1 MDKKQSLAFLLS
13 AMMVATPFSAFA
25 AEDGTAPADA
35 DASAKAATEQSVENN
50 QAKGEDSVQ
59 EDAQLDENELPIVPI
74 EPGEGTGEEKKD
86 ETPASNAWEATDF
99 TYGEWVIDSNAMLCP
114 SNDTEAYLK
123 TTIWVV
129 TGLSDSGKAKL
140 ENNKDLVIP
149 AKDPDGKKVQ
159 GVGKDAFKKMGLTSV
174 QFPENVKTANDTN
187 WDSNVKERG
196 DFFIGNLAFQSNDLK
211 EVTLPEGVF
220 YVAPNGFSKNPNLK
234 EVTFP
239 STIKLIGNSAFAA
252 CAIDT
257 LNFPETT
264 DFPLAIDNIAFFTNK
279 IKSVW
284 LPDKTEKVTNMAFR
298 NNTGVENGIVHLY
311 IPKTKGSYV
320 DNNAYQK
327 PFVGDAIPTEAW
339 AEKPWCTAHF
349 TFDGTT
355 ITGLSESG
363 KIKIQ
368 NDTNLVLPDQTEAG
382 EDVTAIGN
390 GTYGVGT
397 FGYTTADGTVYAP
410 DSVKLPAKLESI
422 GNFAFSAVVDTKTS
436 EVKHGVKAV
445 EFPETLKT
453 IGNTAFQNAPLTEV
467 SIPDSVT
474 SVGSGA
480 FTNTEQA
487 TTHIEKVKLSKGM
500 TTIPNSM
507 FTNQKIKNVEIPE
520 GIKSIGS
527 RAFAGNYVETLKI
540 SGTVEEIDD
549 YAFWNNQMK
558 ELEIPGNVKIIGKY
572 AFQRTQEYIKAT
584 INKVVLHEGLE
595 SIGKKAF
602 YQTLTSE
609 CKSIDLP
616 TTVNVLDAA
625 AFEGNAKVTL
635 TSLVEDQV
643 NATGDYTKVAA
654 AGAGHEIVLVHKV
667 TFDAGEGKADAE
679 TARADKDGKLAELPT
694 AARDGYIFK
703 GWFTAAE
710 GGDAVTADTVFDKDT
725 TVFAHWKAYSVV
737 TFDAGEGKSDAETAR
752 ADKDGKLAEL
762 PTAARDGYT
771 FEGWFTAAEGGEAVT
786 ADTVFDKDTTV
797 FAHWKAYSVVTFDA
811 GEGKS
816 DAETARAD
824 KDGKLAELPNAA
836 RDGYIFEGWFT
847 AAEGGDAVTADTVFD
862 KDTTV
867 FAHWKKN
874 IVSATPS
881 VKLSTSTYTY
891 NGKVKTP
898 GVKVSV
904 NGTVLTKDNYSVSY
918 GKGRKNVGKYTVKV
932 TLKNDYAGS
941 KTVSFKI
948 NPPKSAV
955 KKLKKGKKSFT
966 VYVKKQSKQTSGYQV
981 QYSTSKKFKSPKAK
995 NLTSYKKTTLKVK
1008 KLKKHKKYYVRVR
1021 TYKKVGKTKYYS
1033 GWSSAKSVKTK

>member
-1 MDKKQSLAFLLS
+1 MNHERRITMDKKQSLAFLLS

-50 QAKGEDSVQ
+50 QAKGKASVQ
-59 EDAQLDENELPIVPI
+59 EDAQLDENELPIVP
-74 EPGEGTGEEKKD
+74 GEGTGEEKKD
-86 ETPASNAWEATDF
+86 EPPASNAWEATDF
-99 TYGEWVIDSNAMLCP
+99 TYGEWVIGGTDKICP

-123 TTIWVV
+123 TTVWVV

-159 GVGKDAFKKMGLTSV
+159 GVGKEAFKKMGLTSV

-187 WDSNVKERG
+187 WDSSVKERG
-196 DFFIGNLAFQSNDLK
+196 DFFIGNLAFQGNNLK

-220 YVAPNGFSKNPNLK
+220 YVATNGFSRNPNLK

-252 CAIDT
+252 CAIEK
-257 LNFPETT
+257 LNFSENT
-264 DFPLAIDNIAFFTNK
+264 DFPLAIDNIAFFNNK

-298 NNTGVENGIVHLY
+298 SNTGVENGIVHLY
-311 IPKTKGSYV
+311 IPKTKGNYV

-327 PFVGDAIPTEAW
+327 PFVGDAIPAEAW
-339 AEKPWCTAHF
+339 AEKPWGTAHF

-368 NDTNLVLPDQTEAG
+368 NDTNLVLPDQNAAG
-382 EDVTAIGN
+382 EDVTAIGD
-390 GTYGVGT
+390 GTNGVGT
-397 FGYTTADGTVYAP
+397 FGYKAADGTVYAP

-445 EFPETLKT
+445 VFPETLKT

-467 SIPDSVT
+467 SLPDSVT

-480 FTNTEQA
+480 FTNTEKA

-500 TTIPNSM
+500 TAIPAGM
-507 FTNQKIKNVEIPE
+507 FTNQKVKNVEIPE
-520 GIKSIGS
+520 GIKTIGK
-527 RAFAGNYVETLKI
+527 RAFAGNRVETLKL
-540 SGTVEEIDD
+540 SGTVEKIDE
-549 YAFWNNQMK
+549 YAFWNNQIK
-558 ELEIPGNVKIIGKY
+558 ELEIPGNVKTIGRY
-572 AFQRTQEYIKAT
+572 AFQRTQDSIKAS

-595 SIGKKAF
+595 SIGKQAF

-616 TTVNVLDAA
+616 TTVKVLDAA

-635 TSLVEDQV
+635 ISLVEDQV
-643 NATGDYTKVAA
+643 NAKGDYTKVVAKGTA
-654 AGAGHEIVLVHKV
+654 HEIVLVHKV

-679 TARADKDGKLAELPT
+679 TARTDKDGKLAELP
-694 AARDGYIFK
+694 G
-703 GWFTAAE
+703 
-710 GGDAVTADTVFDKDT
+710 
-725 TVFAHWKAYSVV
+725 
-737 TFDAGEGKSDAETAR
+737 
-752 ADKDGKLAEL
+752 
-762 PTAARDGYT
+762 AARDGYT
-771 FEGWFTAAEGGEAVT
+771 
-786 ADTVFDKDTTV
+786 
-797 FAHWKAYSVVTFDA
+797 
-811 GEGKS
+811 
-816 DAETARAD
+816 
-824 KDGKLAELPNAA
+824 
-836 RDGYIFEGWFT
+836 FEGWFT

-874 IVSATPS
+874 VVSATPS
-881 VKLSTSTYTY
+881 VKLSTSAYTY

-981 QYSTSKKFKSPKAK
+981 QYSTSKKFKSPKTK
-995 NLTSYKKTTLKVK
+995 SLTSYKKTSLKVK

-1021 TYKKVGKTKYYS
+1021 TYKKVGKAKYYS
-1033 GWSSAKSVKTK
+1033 SWSSAKSVKTK

>member
-25 AEDGTAPADA
+25 AEDGGAPADA
-35 DASAKAATEQSVENN
+35 DVSAKAATEQSVENN
-50 QAKGEDSVQ
+50 QAKGKASVQ
-59 EDAQLDENELPIVPI
+59 EDAQLDENELPIV
-74 EPGEGTGEEKKD
+74 PGEGTGEEKKD

-99 TYGEWVIDSNAMLCP
+99 TYGAWEIGKNDMLCP

-123 TTIWVV
+123 ATIWVV

-159 GVGKDAFKKMGLTSV
+159 GVGKEAFKKMGLTSV

-187 WDSNVKERG
+187 WDSNVKDRG
-196 DFFIGNLAFQSNDLK
+196 DFFIGNLAFQSNNLK

-220 YVAPNGFSKNPNLK
+220 YVATNGFSRNPNLK

-264 DFPLAIDNIAFFTNK
+264 DFPLAIDNIAFFKNK

-298 NNTGVENGIVHLY
+298 DNTGVENGIVHLY
-311 IPKTKGSYV
+311 IPKTKGNFV
-320 DNNAYQK
+320 DNNSYQK
-327 PFVGDAIPTEAW
+327 PFVGDAIPAEAW
-339 AEKPWCTAHF
+339 AEKPWGTAHF

-368 NDTNLVLPDQTEAG
+368 NDTNLVLPDQTATG

-390 GTYGVGT
+390 GTNGVGT
-397 FGYTTADGTVYAP
+397 FGYKAADGTVYAP

-422 GNFAFSAVVDTKTS
+422 GNFAFSAVVDTKTA

-445 EFPETLKT
+445 EFPATLKT

-467 SIPDSVT
+467 SLPDSVT

-480 FTNTEQA
+480 FTNTEKA

-500 TTIPNSM
+500 TAIPAGM
-507 FTNQKIKNVEIPE
+507 FTNQKVKNVEIPE
-520 GIKSIGS
+520 GITTIGAS
-527 RAFAGNYVETLKI
+527 AFAGNYVETLKL
-540 SGTVEEIDD
+540 SGTVEKIDD

-558 ELEIPGNVKIIGKY
+558 ELEIPGNVKTIGRY

-616 TTVNVLDAA
+616 TTVKVLDAA

-643 NATGDYTKVAA
+643 NGKGDYTKVVPQGKA
-654 AGAGHEIVLVHKV
+654 HEIVLVHKV

-679 TARADKDGKLAELPT
+679 TARTDKDGKLAEL
-694 AARDGYIFK
+694 
-703 GWFTAAE
+703 
-710 GGDAVTADTVFDKDT
+710 
-725 TVFAHWKAYSVV
+725 
-737 TFDAGEGKSDAETAR
+737 SDAT
-752 ADKDGKLAEL
+752 
-762 PTAARDGYT
+762 RDGYT
-771 FEGWFTAAEGGEAVT
+771 
-786 ADTVFDKDTTV
+786 
-797 FAHWKAYSVVTFDA
+797 
-811 GEGKS
+811 
-816 DAETARAD
+816 
-824 KDGKLAELPNAA
+824 
-836 RDGYIFEGWFT
+836 FEGWFT

-898 GVKVSV
+898 SVKVSV

-995 NLTSYKKTTLKVK
+995 NLTSYKKTKLKVK

-1021 TYKKVGKTKYYS
+1021 TYKKVGKAKYYS
-1033 GWSSAKSVKTK
+1033 SWSSAKSVKTK

>member
-50 QAKGEDSVQ
+50 QVKGKASVQ
-59 EDAQLDENELPIVPI
+59 EDAQLDENELPIV
-74 EPGEGTGEEKKD
+74 PGEGTGEEKKD
-86 ETPASNAWEATDF
+86 ETPASNAWEAADF
-99 TYGEWVIDSNAMLCP
+99 TYGEWVIDKNDMLCP
-114 SNDTEAYLK
+114 SNDNEAYLK
-123 TTIWVV
+123 TTVWVV

-149 AKDPDGKKVQ
+149 AKDPDGKKIQ
-159 GVGKDAFKKMGLTSV
+159 GVGKEAFKKMGITSV
-174 QFPENVKTANDTN
+174 QFPENVKTADDTN

-220 YVAPNGFSKNPNLK
+220 YVATNGFSRNPNLK

-239 STIKLIGNSAFAA
+239 STIKMIGNSAFAA
-252 CAIDT
+252 CAIEK

-264 DFPLAIDNIAFFTNK
+264 DFPLAIDNIAFFKNK

-298 NNTGVENGIVHLY
+298 SNTGVENGIVHLY
-311 IPKTKGSYV
+311 IPKTKGNYV
-320 DNNAYQK
+320 DNNAYQQ
-327 PFVGDAIPTEAW
+327 PFVGDAIPAEAW
-339 AEKPWCTAHF
+339 AEKPWGTAHF
-349 TFDGTT
+349 AFDGTT

-368 NDTNLVLPDQTEAG
+368 NDTNLVLPDQNAAG

-390 GTYGVGT
+390 GTNGVGT
-397 FGYTTADGTVYAP
+397 FGYKADDGTVYAP

-436 EVKHGVKAV
+436 EVKHGVKEV
-445 EFPETLKT
+445 EFPETLKI

-467 SIPDSVT
+467 SLPDSVT

-487 TTHIEKVKLSKGM
+487 TIHIEKVKLSKGM
-500 TTIPNSM
+500 TAIPAGM
-507 FTNQKIKNVEIPE
+507 FTNQRVKNVEIPE
-520 GIKSIGS
+520 GIKTIGK
-527 RAFAGNYVETLKI
+527 RAFAGNRVETLKL
-540 SGTVEEIDD
+540 SGTVEKIDE
-549 YAFWNNQMK
+549 YAFWNNQIK
-558 ELEIPGNVKIIGKY
+558 ELEIPGNVKTIGRY
-572 AFQRTQEYIKAT
+572 AFQRTQDCIEAT

-595 SIGKKAF
+595 SIGKRAF

-616 TTVNVLDAA
+616 TTVKVLDAA

-635 TSLVEDQV
+635 ISLVEDQV
-643 NATGDYTKVAA
+643 NAVGDYAKVVAKGTA
-654 AGAGHEIVLVHKV
+654 HEIVLVHKV
-667 TFDAGEGKADAE
+667 TFDAGEGKADVE
-679 TARADKDGKLAELPT
+679 TART
-694 AARDGYIFK
+694 
-703 GWFTAAE
+703 
-710 GGDAVTADTVFDKDT
+710 
-725 TVFAHWKAYSVV
+725 
-737 TFDAGEGKSDAETAR
+737 
-752 ADKDGKLAEL
+752 
-762 PTAARDGYT
+762 
-771 FEGWFTAAEGGEAVT
+771 
-786 ADTVFDKDTTV
+786 
-797 FAHWKAYSVVTFDA
+797 
-811 GEGKS
+811 
-816 DAETARAD
+816 D

-836 RDGYIFEGWFT
+836 RDGYTFEGWFT

-874 IVSATPS
+874 VVSATPS

-941 KTVSFKI
+941 RTVSFKI

-955 KKLKKGKKSFT
+955 KKLKKGKKSFS

-995 NLTSYKKTTLKVK
+995 SLTSYKKTKLKVK

-1021 TYKKVGKTKYYS
+1021 TYKKVGKAKYYS
-1033 GWSSAKSVKTK
+1033 SWSSAKSVKTK

>member
-1 MDKKQSLAFLLS
+1 MNHERRITMDKKQSLAFLLS

-50 QAKGEDSVQ
+50 QAKGKASVQ
-59 EDAQLDENELPIVPI
+59 EDAQLDENELPIVP
-74 EPGEGTGEEKKD
+74 GEGTGAEKKD

-99 TYGEWVIDSNAMLCP
+99 TYGEWVIGGSDKICP
-114 SNDTEAYLK
+114 SNDAEAYLK
-123 TTIWVV
+123 TTVWVV

-159 GVGKDAFKKMGLTSV
+159 GVGESAFKSMGIKSV
-174 QFPENVKTANDTN
+174 KFPENVKTANDTN

-196 DFFIGNLAFQSNDLK
+196 DFFIGGLAFQSNNLE

-220 YVAPNGFSKNPNLK
+220 YLARQAFAKNANLK
-234 EVTFP
+234 KVTFP
-239 STIKLIGNSAFAA
+239 STIKMIAQNAFGLGS
-252 CAIDT
+252 IES

-264 DFPLAIDNIAFFTNK
+264 DFPLVIDNAAFMSNK

-284 LPDKTEKVTNMAFR
+284 LPDKTEKVTNMAFKS
-298 NNTGVENGIVHLY
+298 NTGVENRIVHLY
-311 IPKTKGSYV
+311 IPKTKGNYV
-320 DNNAYQK
+320 DNNAYQQ
-327 PFVGDAIPTEAW
+327 PFVGDAIPAEAW
-339 AEKPWCTAHF
+339 AEKPWGTAHF

-368 NDTNLVLPDQTEAG
+368 NDTNLVLPDQNAAG
-382 EDVTAIGN
+382 EDVTAIGDGAN
-390 GTYGVGT
+390 GVGT
-397 FGYTTADGTVYAP
+397 FGYKAADGTVYAP

-436 EVKHGVKAV
+436 EVKHGVKEV

-467 SIPDSVT
+467 SLPDSVT

-480 FTNTEQA
+480 FTNTEKA

-500 TTIPNSM
+500 TAIPASM

-520 GIKSIGS
+520 GIKSIG
-527 RAFAGNYVETLKI
+527 RLAFAGNYVETLKI
-540 SGTVEEIDD
+540 SGTVESIGESS
-549 YAFWNNQMK
+549 FVNNQMK
-558 ELEIPGNVKIIGKY
+558 KLEIPGNVKTIGRY
-572 AFQRTQEYIKAT
+572 AFKRSQDSIKAS
-584 INKVVLHEGLE
+584 IDKVVLHEGLE
-595 SIGKKAF
+595 SIGKQAF

-616 TTVNVLDAA
+616 TTVKVLDAA

-635 TSLVEDQV
+635 ISLVEDQV
-643 NATGDYTKVAA
+643 NAVGDYAKVVAKGTA
-654 AGAGHEIVLVHKV
+654 HEIVLVHKV
-667 TFDAGEGKADAE
+667 TFNAGEGKADAE
-679 TARADKDGKLAELPT
+679 TARTDKDGKLAELP
-694 AARDGYIFK
+694 G
-703 GWFTAAE
+703 
-710 GGDAVTADTVFDKDT
+710 
-725 TVFAHWKAYSVV
+725 
-737 TFDAGEGKSDAETAR
+737 
-752 ADKDGKLAEL
+752 
-762 PTAARDGYT
+762 AARDGYT
-771 FEGWFTAAEGGEAVT
+771 FEGWFTAAEGGDV
-786 ADTVFDKDTTV
+786 
-797 FAHWKAYSVVTFDA
+797 
-811 GEGKS
+811 
-816 DAETARAD
+816 
-824 KDGKLAELPNAA
+824 
-836 RDGYIFEGWFT
+836 
-847 AAEGGDAVTADTVFD
+847 VTADTVFD

-874 IVSATPS
+874 VVSATPS
-881 VKLSTSTYTY
+881 VKLSTSAYTY

-981 QYSTSKKFKSPKAK
+981 QYSTSKKFKSLKTK
-995 NLTSYKKTTLKVK
+995 SLTSYKKTSLKVK

-1021 TYKKVGKTKYYS
+1021 TYKKVGKAKYYS
-1033 GWSSAKSVKTK
+1033 SWSSAKSVKTK

>member
-1 MDKKQSLAFLLS
+1 MNHERRITMDKKQSLAFLLS

-25 AEDGTAPADA
+25 AEDGTAPADD

-50 QAKGEDSVQ
+50 QAKGKASVQ
-59 EDAQLDENELPIVPI
+59 EDAQLDENELPIV
-74 EPGEGTGEEKKD
+74 PGEGTGEEKKD

-99 TYGEWVIDSNAMLCP
+99 TYGEWAIDKNDMLCP
-114 SNDTEAYLK
+114 SNDNEAYLK
-123 TTIWVV
+123 TTVWVV

-149 AKDPDGKKVQ
+149 AKDSDGKKVQ
-159 GVGKDAFKKMGLTSV
+159 GVGKEAFKKMGLTSV

-187 WDSNVKERG
+187 WDSSVKERG
-196 DFFIGNLAFQSNDLK
+196 DFFIGNLAFQGNNLK

-220 YVAPNGFSKNPNLK
+220 YVATNGFSRNPNLK

-252 CAIDT
+252 CAIEK
-257 LNFPETT
+257 LNFSENT
-264 DFPLAIDNIAFFTNK
+264 DFPLAIDNIAFFNNK

-284 LPDKTEKVTNMAFR
+284 LPDKTEKVSKQAFMK
-298 NNTGVENGIVHLY
+298 NTGMENGTVHLY
-311 IPKTKGSYV
+311 IPTTKGSYV
-320 DNNAYQK
+320 DNNAYQQ
-327 PFVGDAIPTEAW
+327 PFVGDAIPAEAW
-339 AEKPWCTAHF
+339 AEKPWGTAHF
-349 TFDGTT
+349 AFDGTT

-368 NDTNLVLPDQTEAG
+368 NDTNLVLPDQNAAG

-390 GTYGVGT
+390 GTNGVGT
-397 FGYTTADGTVYAP
+397 FGYKAADGTVYAP

-436 EVKHGVKAV
+436 EVKHGVKEV

-467 SIPDSVT
+467 SLPDSVT

-480 FTNTEQA
+480 FTNTEKA

-500 TTIPNSM
+500 TAIPAGM
-507 FTNQKIKNVEIPE
+507 FTNQKVKNVEIPE
-520 GIKSIGS
+520 GIKTIGK
-527 RAFAGNYVETLKI
+527 RAFAGNRVETLKL
-540 SGTVEEIDD
+540 SGTVEKIDE
-549 YAFWNNQMK
+549 YAFWNNQIK
-558 ELEIPGNVKIIGKY
+558 ELEIPGNVKTIGRY
-572 AFQRTQEYIKAT
+572 AFQRTQDSIKAS

-595 SIGKKAF
+595 SIGKQAF

-616 TTVNVLDAA
+616 TTVKVLDAA

-635 TSLVEDQV
+635 ISLVEDQV
-643 NATGDYTKVAA
+643 NAVGDYAKVVAKGTA
-654 AGAGHEIVLVHKV
+654 HEIVLIHKV

-679 TARADKDGKLAELPT
+679 TARTDKDGKLAELP
-694 AARDGYIFK
+694 G
-703 GWFTAAE
+703 
-710 GGDAVTADTVFDKDT
+710 
-725 TVFAHWKAYSVV
+725 
-737 TFDAGEGKSDAETAR
+737 
-752 ADKDGKLAEL
+752 
-762 PTAARDGYT
+762 AARDGYT
-771 FEGWFTAAEGGEAVT
+771 FEGWFTAAEGGDV
-786 ADTVFDKDTTV
+786 
-797 FAHWKAYSVVTFDA
+797 
-811 GEGKS
+811 
-816 DAETARAD
+816 
-824 KDGKLAELPNAA
+824 
-836 RDGYIFEGWFT
+836 
-847 AAEGGDAVTADTVFD
+847 VTADTVFD

-874 IVSATPS
+874 VVSATPS
-881 VKLSTSTYTY
+881 VKLSTSAYTY

-981 QYSTSKKFKSPKAK
+981 QYFQEVQIAEDEEPDILQEDQSQGKEAQKA
-995 NLTSYKKTTLKVK
+995 
-1008 KLKKHKKYYVRVR
+1008 
-1021 TYKKVGKTKYYS
+1021 
-1033 GWSSAKSVKTK
+1033 

>member
-25 AEDGTAPADA
+25 AEDGGAPADA
-35 DASAKAATEQSVENN
+35 DASAKTATEQSVENN
-50 QAKGEDSVQ
+50 QAKGKASVQ
-59 EDAQLDENELPIVPI
+59 EDAQLDENELPIV
-74 EPGEGTGEEKKD
+74 PGEGTGEEKKD
-86 ETPASNAWEATDF
+86 ETPASNAWEAADF
-99 TYGEWVIDSNAMLCP
+99 TYGEWAIDKNDMVCP

-123 TTIWVV
+123 TTVWVV

-149 AKDPDGKKVQ
+149 AKDSDGKKVQ
-159 GVGKDAFKKMGLTSV
+159 GVGKEAFKKMGLTSV

-187 WDSNVKERG
+187 WDSSVKERG
-196 DFFIGNLAFQSNDLK
+196 DFFIGNLAFQGNDLK

-220 YVAPNGFSKNPNLK
+220 YVATNGFSRNPNLK

-252 CAIDT
+252 CAIEK
-257 LNFPETT
+257 LNFSENT
-264 DFPLAIDNIAFFTNK
+264 DFPLAIDNVAFFSNK

-311 IPKTKGSYV
+311 IPKTKGNYV
-320 DNNAYQK
+320 DNNTYQK
-327 PFVGDAIPTEAW
+327 PFVGDAIPAEAW
-339 AEKPWCTAHF
+339 AEKPWGTAHF

-368 NDTNLVLPDQTEAG
+368 NDTNLVLPDQNAAG

-390 GTYGVGT
+390 GTNGVGT
-397 FGYTTADGTVYAP
+397 FGYKAADDTVYAP

-422 GNFAFSAVVDTKTS
+422 GNFAFSAVVDTKTY

-445 EFPETLKT
+445 VFPETLKT

-467 SIPDSVT
+467 SLPDNVT

-500 TTIPNSM
+500 TAIPASM
-507 FTNQKIKNVEIPE
+507 FTNQKVKNVEIPE
-520 GIKSIGS
+520 GIKTIGA
-527 RAFAGNYVETLKI
+527 RAFAGNRVETLKI
-540 SGTVEEIDD
+540 SGTVEKIDD

-558 ELEIPGNVKIIGKY
+558 ELEIPGNVKTIGRY
-572 AFQRTQEYIKAT
+572 AFQRTQEYIKPT
-584 INKVVLHEGLE
+584 INKVILHEGLE

-616 TTVNVLDAA
+616 TTVKVLDAA

-643 NATGDYTKVAA
+643 NAVGDYAKVVAKGAA
-654 AGAGHEIVLVHKV
+654 HEIVLVHKV
-667 TFDAGEGKADAE
+667 TFNAGEGKADAE
-679 TARADKDGKLAELPT
+679 TARTDKDGKLAELP
-694 AARDGYIFK
+694 G
-703 GWFTAAE
+703 
-710 GGDAVTADTVFDKDT
+710 
-725 TVFAHWKAYSVV
+725 
-737 TFDAGEGKSDAETAR
+737 
-752 ADKDGKLAEL
+752 
-762 PTAARDGYT
+762 AARDGYT
-771 FEGWFTAAEGGEAVT
+771 FEGWFTAAEGGDV
-786 ADTVFDKDTTV
+786 
-797 FAHWKAYSVVTFDA
+797 
-811 GEGKS
+811 
-816 DAETARAD
+816 
-824 KDGKLAELPNAA
+824 
-836 RDGYIFEGWFT
+836 
-847 AAEGGDAVTADTVFD
+847 VTADTVFD

-874 IVSATPS
+874 VVSATPS
-881 VKLSTSTYTY
+881 VKLSTSKYTY
-891 NGKVKTP
+891 NGKVKKP
-898 GVKVSV
+898 SVKVYV
-904 NGTVLTKDNYSVSY
+904 KGKALNKDNYSVSY

-948 NPPKSAV
+948 NPKGTSI
-955 KKLKKGKKSFT
+955 KHLKKGVRAFKPT
-966 VYVKKQSKQTSGYQV
+966 WKKQTRQISGYQV
-981 QYSTSKKFKSPKAK
+981 QYSTKKNFKSAKIKAVSSKKKSTWVIKKKA
-995 NLTSYKKTTLKVK
+995 
-1008 KLKKHKKYYVRVR
+1008 HKRYYVRIR
-1021 TYKKVGKTKYYS
+1021 TYKKVGKAKYYS
-1033 GWSSAKSVKTK
+1033 SWSSAKSVKTK

>member
-1 MDKKQSLAFLLS
+1 
-13 AMMVATPFSAFA
+13 
-25 AEDGTAPADA
+25 
-35 DASAKAATEQSVENN
+35 
-50 QAKGEDSVQ
+50 
-59 EDAQLDENELPIVPI
+59 
-74 EPGEGTGEEKKD
+74 
-86 ETPASNAWEATDF
+86 
-99 TYGEWVIDSNAMLCP
+99 
-114 SNDTEAYLK
+114 
-123 TTIWVV
+123 
-129 TGLSDSGKAKL
+129 
-140 ENNKDLVIP
+140 
-149 AKDPDGKKVQ
+149 
-159 GVGKDAFKKMGLTSV
+159 MGLTSV

-187 WDSNVKERG
+187 WDSSVKERG
-196 DFFIGNLAFQSNDLK
+196 DFFIGNLAFQGNNLK

-252 CAIDT
+252 CAIEK
-257 LNFPETT
+257 LNFSENT
-264 DFPLAIDNIAFFTNK
+264 DFPLAIDNIAFFNNK

-298 NNTGVENGIVHLY
+298 SNTGVENGIVHLY
-311 IPKTKGSYV
+311 IPKTKGNYV

-327 PFVGDAIPTEAW
+327 PFVGDAIPAEAW
-339 AEKPWCTAHF
+339 AEKPWGTAHF

-368 NDTNLVLPDQTEAG
+368 NDTNLVLPDQNAAG
-382 EDVTAIGN
+382 EDVTAIGD
-390 GTYGVGT
+390 GTNGVGT
-397 FGYTTADGTVYAP
+397 FGYKAADGTVYAP

-445 EFPETLKT
+445 VFPETLKT

-467 SIPDSVT
+467 SLPDSVT

-480 FTNTEQA
+480 FTNTEKA

-500 TTIPNSM
+500 TAIPAGM
-507 FTNQKIKNVEIPE
+507 FTNQRVKNVEIPE
-520 GIKSIGS
+520 GIKTIGV
-527 RAFAGNYVETLKI
+527 RAFAGNRVETLKI
-540 SGTVEEIDD
+540 SGTVEKIDD

-558 ELEIPGNVKIIGKY
+558 ELEIPGNVKTIGRY

-616 TTVNVLDAA
+616 TTVKVLDAA

-635 TSLVEDQV
+635 ISLVEDQV
-643 NATGDYTKVAA
+643 NAKGDYTKVVAKGTA
-654 AGAGHEIVLVHKV
+654 HEIVLVHKV

-679 TARADKDGKLAELPT
+679 TART
-694 AARDGYIFK
+694 
-703 GWFTAAE
+703 
-710 GGDAVTADTVFDKDT
+710 
-725 TVFAHWKAYSVV
+725 
-737 TFDAGEGKSDAETAR
+737 
-752 ADKDGKLAEL
+752 
-762 PTAARDGYT
+762 
-771 FEGWFTAAEGGEAVT
+771 
-786 ADTVFDKDTTV
+786 
-797 FAHWKAYSVVTFDA
+797 
-811 GEGKS
+811 
-816 DAETARAD
+816 D
-824 KDGKLAELPNAA
+824 KDGKLAELPNAV
-836 RDGYIFEGWFT
+836 RDGYTFEGWFT

-874 IVSATPS
+874 VVSATPS
-881 VKLSTSTYTY
+881 VKLSTSAYTY

-981 QYSTSKKFKSPKAK
+981 QYSTSKKFKSPKTK
-995 NLTSYKKTTLKVK
+995 SLTSYKKTSLKVK

-1021 TYKKVGKTKYYS
+1021 TYKKVGKAKYYS
-1033 GWSSAKSVKTK
+1033 SWSSAKSVKTK

>member
-25 AEDGTAPADA
+25 AEDGEAPADA

-50 QAKGEDSVQ
+50 QAKGKASLQ
-59 EDAQLDENELPIVPI
+59 EDTQLDENELPIV
-74 EPGEGTGEEKKD
+74 PGEGTGEEKKD
-86 ETPASNAWEATDF
+86 ETPASNAWEAADF
-99 TYGEWVIDSNAMLCP
+99 TYGEWEIGKSDRVCP
-114 SNDTEAYLK
+114 SNDDAAYLK
-123 TTIWVV
+123 TKVWVV

-149 AKDPDGKKVQ
+149 AKDSDGKKVQ
-159 GVGKDAFKKMGLTSV
+159 GVGGSAFKSMGIKSV
-174 QFPENVKTANDTN
+174 KFPENVKTANDTN

-196 DFFIGNLAFQSNDLK
+196 DFFIGGLAFQSNNLE

-220 YVAPNGFSKNPNLK
+220 YLARQAFAKNANLK
-234 EVTFP
+234 KVTFP
-239 STIKLIGNSAFAA
+239 STIKMIAQNAFGLG
-252 CAIDT
+252 AIES

-264 DFPLAIDNIAFFTNK
+264 DFPLVIDNAAFMSNK

-298 NNTGVENGIVHLY
+298 SNTGVENGIVHLY

-327 PFVGDAIPTEAW
+327 PFVGDAIPAEAW
-339 AEKPWCTAHF
+339 AEKPWGTAHF

-368 NDTNLVLPDQTEAG
+368 NDTNLVLPDQNAAG

-390 GTYGVGT
+390 GTNGVGT
-397 FGYTTADGTVYAP
+397 FGYKAADGTVYAP

-422 GNFAFSAVVDTKTS
+422 GDFAFSAVVDTKTS

-453 IGNTAFQNAPLTEV
+453 IGNIAFQNAPLSEV
-467 SIPDSVT
+467 SLPDSVK

-480 FTNTEQA
+480 FTNTEKA

-500 TTIPNSM
+500 TAIPASM

-520 GIKSIGS
+520 GIKSIGKN
-527 RAFAGNYVETLKI
+527 AFAGNYVETLRI
-540 SGTVEEIDD
+540 SGTVESIGDS
-549 YAFWNNQMK
+549 AFLNNQMK
-558 ELEIPGNVKIIGKY
+558 ELEIPGNVKTIGRY
-572 AFQRTQEYIKAT
+572 AFKKSQENIKAT

-595 SIGKKAF
+595 SIGKQAF
-602 YQTLTSE
+602 CQTLTSE

-616 TTVNVLDAA
+616 TTVKVLDAA

-635 TSLVEDQV
+635 ISLVEDQV
-643 NATGDYTKVAA
+643 NGKGDYAKVVPQGKA
-654 AGAGHEIVLVHKV
+654 HEIVLVHKV

-679 TARADKDGKLAELPT
+679 TARTDKDGKLAELP
-694 AARDGYIFK
+694 
-703 GWFTAAE
+703 
-710 GGDAVTADTVFDKDT
+710 DAVR
-725 TVFAHWKAYSVV
+725 
-737 TFDAGEGKSDAETAR
+737 E
-752 ADKDGKLAEL
+752 
-762 PTAARDGYT
+762 GYT
-771 FEGWFTAAEGGEAVT
+771 FEGWFTAAEGGEA
-786 ADTVFDKDTTV
+786 
-797 FAHWKAYSVVTFDA
+797 
-811 GEGKS
+811 
-816 DAETARAD
+816 
-824 KDGKLAELPNAA
+824 
-836 RDGYIFEGWFT
+836 I
-847 AAEGGDAVTADTVFD
+847 TADTVFD

-932 TLKNDYAGS
+932 TLKNEYAGS

-948 NPPKSAV
+948 NPPKSAF

-981 QYSTSKKFKSPKAK
+981 QYSTSKKFKSPKTK
-995 NLTSYKKTTLKVK
+995 SLTSYKKTKLKVK

-1033 GWSSAKSVKTK
+1033 SWSSAKSVKTK

>member
-25 AEDGTAPADA
+25 AEDGAAPADA
-35 DASAKAATEQSVENN
+35 DASAKAATEQSLENDR
-50 QAKGEDSVQ
+50 AKGDASVQ
-59 EDAQLDENELPIVPI
+59 EDAQLDENELPIV
-74 EPGEGTGEEKKD
+74 PGEGTGEEKKD

-99 TYGEWVIDSNAMLCP
+99 TYGEWTIDHNDMLCP
-114 SNDTEAYLK
+114 SSDTNAYLK
-123 TTIWVV
+123 TTVWVV
-129 TGLSDSGKAKL
+129 TGLSDSGKVRL

-149 AKDPDGKKVQ
+149 EKDPDGKKVQ
-159 GVGKDAFKKMGLTSV
+159 GVGANAFKSMGITSV
-174 QFPENVKTANDTN
+174 KFPENVKAANDTN

-196 DFFIGNLAFQSNDLK
+196 DFFIGSLAFYANNLE
-211 EVTLPEGVF
+211 EVNLPEGVF
-220 YVAPNGFSKNPNLK
+220 YVARQAFSKNANLK
-234 EVTFP
+234 KVTFS

-252 CAIDT
+252 CAIEK
-257 LNFPETT
+257 LNFSETT
-264 DFPLAIDNIAFFTNK
+264 DFPLAIDNMAFFKNK

-298 NNTGVENGIVHLY
+298 SNTGVENGIVHLY
-311 IPKTKGSYV
+311 IPKTKGNYV

-327 PFVGDAIPTEAW
+327 PFVGDAIPAEAW
-339 AEKPWCTAHF
+339 AEKPWGTAHF
-349 TFDGTT
+349 IFDGTT

-368 NDTNLVLPDQTEAG
+368 NDTNLVLPDQTAAG

-390 GTYGVGT
+390 GKYGVGT
-397 FGYTTADGTVYAP
+397 FGYTAGDGTVYAP
-410 DSVKLPAKLESI
+410 DSVKFPAKLESI

-436 EVKHGVKAV
+436 EVKHGVKEV

-467 SIPDSVT
+467 SLPDSVT

-500 TTIPNSM
+500 TAIPASM
-507 FTNQKIKNVEIPE
+507 FTNQKVKSVEIPE
-520 GIKSIGS
+520 GIKTIGA
-527 RAFAGNYVETLKI
+527 RAFAGNYVETLKL
-540 SGTVEEIDD
+540 SGTVEKIDD

-558 ELEIPGNVKIIGKY
+558 ELEIPGNVKTIGRY
-572 AFQRTQEYIKAT
+572 AFQRTQDYIKAS
-584 INKVVLHEGLE
+584 INKVILHEGLE

-602 YQTLTSE
+602 YQTLTAE
-609 CKSIDLP
+609 CKTIDLP
-616 TTVNVLDAA
+616 TTVRVLDAT
-625 AFEGNAKVTL
+625 AFEGNAPVTL
-635 TSLVEDQV
+635 ISVVEDQA
-643 NATGDYTKVAA
+643 NAAGDYVKVAVK
-654 AGAGHEIVLVHKV
+654 GEGHEIVLVRKV
-667 TFDAGEGKADAE
+667 TFDAGEGKADIASVR
-679 TARADKDGKLAELPT
+679 TDKDGKLAELPT
-694 AARDGYIFK
+694 A
-703 GWFTAAE
+703 T
-710 GGDAVTADTVFDKDT
+710 
-725 TVFAHWKAYSVV
+725 
-737 TFDAGEGKSDAETAR
+737 
-752 ADKDGKLAEL
+752 
-762 PTAARDGYT
+762 RDGYT
-771 FEGWFTAAEGGEAVT
+771 
-786 ADTVFDKDTTV
+786 
-797 FAHWKAYSVVTFDA
+797 
-811 GEGKS
+811 
-816 DAETARAD
+816 
-824 KDGKLAELPNAA
+824 
-836 RDGYIFEGWFT
+836 FEGWFT

-867 FAHWKKN
+867 FAHWKQNVVK
-874 IVSATPS
+874 ATPS
-881 VKLSTSTYTY
+881 VKLSTSAYTY

-995 NLTSYKKTTLKVK
+995 SLTSYKKTKLKVK

-1021 TYKKVGKTKYYS
+1021 TYKKVGKAKYYS
-1033 GWSSAKSVKTK
+1033 NWSSAKNVKTK

>member
-1 MDKKQSLAFLLS
+1 MNHERRITMDKKQSLAFLLS

-25 AEDGTAPADA
+25 AEDGTALADA

-50 QAKGEDSVQ
+50 QAKGKASVQ
-59 EDAQLDENELPIVPI
+59 EDAQLDENELPIVP
-74 EPGEGTGEEKKD
+74 GEGTGEEKKD
-86 ETPASNAWEATDF
+86 EPPASNAWEATDF
-99 TYGEWVIDSNAMLCP
+99 TYGEWAIDKNDMLCP
-114 SNDTEAYLK
+114 SNDSEAYLK
-123 TTIWVV
+123 TTVWVV

-149 AKDPDGKKVQ
+149 AKDSDGKKVQ
-159 GVGKDAFKKMGLTSV
+159 GVGKEAFKKMGLTSV
-174 QFPENVKTANDTN
+174 QFPENVKTDNDTN
-187 WDSNVKERG
+187 WDSSVKERG
-196 DFFIGNLAFQSNDLK
+196 DFFIGNLAFQGNNLK

-220 YVAPNGFSKNPNLK
+220 YVATNGFSRNPNLK

-252 CAIDT
+252 CAIEK
-257 LNFPETT
+257 LNFSENT
-264 DFPLAIDNIAFFTNK
+264 DFPLAIDNIAFFNNK

-298 NNTGVENGIVHLY
+298 SNTGVENGIVHLY
-311 IPKTKGSYV
+311 IPKTKGNYV

-327 PFVGDAIPTEAW
+327 PFVGDAIPAEAW
-339 AEKPWCTAHF
+339 AEKPWGTAHF
-349 TFDGTT
+349 IFDGTT

-368 NDTNLVLPDQTEAG
+368 NDTNLVLPDQNAAG

-390 GTYGVGT
+390 GTNGVGT
-397 FGYTTADGTVYAP
+397 FGYKAADGTVYAP

-445 EFPETLKT
+445 VFPETLKT

-467 SIPDSVT
+467 SLPDSVT

-480 FTNTEQA
+480 FTNTEKA

-500 TTIPNSM
+500 TAIPAGM
-507 FTNQKIKNVEIPE
+507 FTNQKVKNVEIPE
-520 GIKSIGS
+520 GIKTIGA
-527 RAFAGNYVETLKI
+527 RAFAGNRVETLKI
-540 SGTVEEIDD
+540 SGTVEKIDD

-558 ELEIPGNVKIIGKY
+558 ELEIPGNVKTIGRY
-572 AFQRTQEYIKAT
+572 AFQRTQDYIKAT
-584 INKVVLHEGLE
+584 INKVILHEGLE
-595 SIGKKAF
+595 SIGKRAF

-616 TTVNVLDAA
+616 TTVKVLDAA

-635 TSLVEDQV
+635 ISLVEDQV
-643 NATGDYTKVAA
+643 NAKGDYTKVVPQGKA
-654 AGAGHEIVLVHKV
+654 HEIVLVHKV

-679 TARADKDGKLAELPT
+679 TART
-694 AARDGYIFK
+694 
-703 GWFTAAE
+703 
-710 GGDAVTADTVFDKDT
+710 
-725 TVFAHWKAYSVV
+725 
-737 TFDAGEGKSDAETAR
+737 
-752 ADKDGKLAEL
+752 
-762 PTAARDGYT
+762 
-771 FEGWFTAAEGGEAVT
+771 
-786 ADTVFDKDTTV
+786 
-797 FAHWKAYSVVTFDA
+797 
-811 GEGKS
+811 
-816 DAETARAD
+816 D

-836 RDGYIFEGWFT
+836 RDGYTFEGWFT

-874 IVSATPS
+874 VVSATPS

-995 NLTSYKKTTLKVK
+995 SLTSYKKTKLKVK

-1021 TYKKVGKTKYYS
+1021 TYKKVGKAKYYS
-1033 GWSSAKSVKTK
+1033 SWSSAKSVKTK

>member
-1 MDKKQSLAFLLS
+1 MNHERRITMDKKQSLAFLLS

-50 QAKGEDSVQ
+50 QAKGKASVQ
-59 EDAQLDENELPIVPI
+59 EDAQLDENELPIV
-74 EPGEGTGEEKKD
+74 PGEGTGEEKKD

-99 TYGEWVIDSNAMLCP
+99 TYGEWAIGENDKICP
-114 SNDTEAYLK
+114 SNDSKAYLK
-123 TTIWVV
+123 TTVWVV

-149 AKDPDGKKVQ
+149 EKDPDGKKVQ

-187 WDSNVKERG
+187 WDSSVKERG
-196 DFFIGNLAFQSNDLK
+196 DFFIGNLAFQGNDLK

-220 YVAPNGFSKNPNLK
+220 YVAMNGFSRNPNLK

-239 STIKLIGNSAFAA
+239 STIKLIANSAFAA
-252 CAIDT
+252 CAIEK
-257 LNFPETT
+257 LNFSENT
-264 DFPLAIDNIAFFTNK
+264 DFPLAIDNIAFFKNK

-298 NNTGVENGIVHLY
+298 DNTGVENGIVHLY

-327 PFVGDAIPTEAW
+327 PFVGDAIPAEAW
-339 AEKPWCTAHF
+339 AEKPWGTAHF
-349 TFDGTT
+349 IFDGTT

-368 NDTNLVLPDQTEAG
+368 NDTNLVLPDQNASG

-390 GTYGVGT
+390 GTNGVGT
-397 FGYTTADGTVYAP
+397 FGYKAADGTVYAP

-445 EFPETLKT
+445 VFPETLKT

-467 SIPDSVT
+467 SLPDSVT
-474 SVGSGA
+474 SVGGGA
-480 FTNTEQA
+480 FTNTEKA

-500 TTIPNSM
+500 TAIPMSM

-520 GIKSIGS
+520 GIKSIGKN
-527 RAFAGNYVETLKI
+527 AFAGNYVETLKI
-540 SGTVEEIDD
+540 SGAVESIGDS
-549 YAFWNNQMK
+549 AFLNNQMK
-558 ELEIPGNVKIIGKY
+558 ELEIPGNVKTIGRY
-572 AFQRTQEYIKAT
+572 AFKRSQESIKAS
-584 INKVVLHEGLE
+584 IDKVILHEGLE
-595 SIGKKAF
+595 SIGKQAF
-602 YQTLTSE
+602 GQTLTSE

-616 TTVNVLDAA
+616 TTVKVLDAA

-643 NATGDYTKVAA
+643 NAKGNYTKVVPQGKA
-654 AGAGHEIVLVHKV
+654 HEIVLVHKV
-667 TFDAGEGKADAE
+667 TFDAGEGKTDAE
-679 TARADKDGKLAELPT
+679 TARTDKDGKLAELP
-694 AARDGYIFK
+694 G
-703 GWFTAAE
+703 
-710 GGDAVTADTVFDKDT
+710 
-725 TVFAHWKAYSVV
+725 
-737 TFDAGEGKSDAETAR
+737 
-752 ADKDGKLAEL
+752 
-762 PTAARDGYT
+762 AARDGYT
-771 FEGWFTAAEGGEAVT
+771 
-786 ADTVFDKDTTV
+786 
-797 FAHWKAYSVVTFDA
+797 
-811 GEGKS
+811 
-816 DAETARAD
+816 
-824 KDGKLAELPNAA
+824 
-836 RDGYIFEGWFT
+836 FEGWFT

-874 IVSATPS
+874 VVSATPS

-981 QYSTSKKFKSPKAK
+981 QYSTSKKFKSPKTK
-995 NLTSYKKTTLKVK
+995 SLTSYKKTSLKVK

-1021 TYKKVGKTKYYS
+1021 TYKKVGKAKYYS
-1033 GWSSAKSVKTK
+1033 SWSSAKSVKTK

>member
-35 DASAKAATEQSVENN
+35 DASSAKAATEQSVENN
-50 QAKGEDSVQ
+50 QAKGKASVQ
-59 EDAQLDENELPIVPI
+59 EDAQLDENELPIV
-74 EPGEGTGEEKKD
+74 PGEGTGEEKKD

-99 TYGEWVIDSNAMLCP
+99 TYEAWAIGENDKICP

-123 TTIWVV
+123 TTVWVV

-159 GVGKDAFKKMGLTSV
+159 GVGESAFKSMGIKSV
-174 QFPENVKTANDTN
+174 KFPENVKTANDTN

-196 DFFIGNLAFQSNDLK
+196 DFFIGGLAFQSNNLE

-220 YVAPNGFSKNPNLK
+220 YLARQAFAKNANLK
-234 EVTFP
+234 KVTFP
-239 STIKLIGNSAFAA
+239 STIKMLASGAFGS
-252 CAIDT
+252 CAIES

-264 DFPLAIDNIAFFTNK
+264 DFPLVIDNGAFMVNK

-284 LPDKTEKVTNMAFR
+284 LPDKTEKVSKQAFVK
-298 NNTGVENGIVHLY
+298 NTGMENGTVYLY

-320 DNNAYQK
+320 DSNATQK
-327 PFVGDAIPTEAW
+327 PFVGDAIPAEAW
-339 AEKPWCTAHF
+339 AEKPWGTAHF
-349 TFDGTT
+349 IFDGTT

-368 NDTNLVLPDQTEAG
+368 NDTNLVLPDQNAAG
-382 EDVTAIGN
+382 EDITAIGK
-390 GTYGVGT
+390 GTVGVGT
-397 FGYTTADGTVYAP
+397 FGYKTADGTVYAP

-436 EVKHGVKAV
+436 EVKHGVKEV

-453 IGNTAFQNAPLTEV
+453 IGDTAFQNAPLTEV
-467 SIPDSVT
+467 SLPDSVT
-474 SVGSGA
+474 SVGNGA
-480 FTNTEQA
+480 FTNTEKA

-500 TTIPNSM
+500 TAIPASM

-520 GIKSIGS
+520 GIKTIGS
-527 RAFAGNYVETLKI
+527 RAFAGNRVETLKI
-540 SGTVEEIDD
+540 SDTVEKIDD

-558 ELEIPGNVKIIGKY
+558 ELEIPGNVKTIGKY
-572 AFQRTQEYIKAT
+572 AFQRTQDSIKAS
-584 INKVVLHEGLE
+584 IDKVVLHEGLE

-616 TTVNVLDAA
+616 TTVKVLDAA

-635 TSLVEDQV
+635 ISLVEDQV
-643 NATGDYTKVAA
+643 NAVGDYAKVVAKGTA
-654 AGAGHEIVLVHKV
+654 HEIVLVHKV
-667 TFDAGEGKADAE
+667 TFNAGEGKADAE
-679 TARADKDGKLAELPT
+679 TARTDKDGKLAELP
-694 AARDGYIFK
+694 G
-703 GWFTAAE
+703 
-710 GGDAVTADTVFDKDT
+710 
-725 TVFAHWKAYSVV
+725 
-737 TFDAGEGKSDAETAR
+737 
-752 ADKDGKLAEL
+752 
-762 PTAARDGYT
+762 AARDGYT
-771 FEGWFTAAEGGEAVT
+771 
-786 ADTVFDKDTTV
+786 
-797 FAHWKAYSVVTFDA
+797 
-811 GEGKS
+811 
-816 DAETARAD
+816 
-824 KDGKLAELPNAA
+824 
-836 RDGYIFEGWFT
+836 FEGWFT

-874 IVSATPS
+874 VVSATPS
-881 VKLSTSTYTY
+881 VKLSTSAYTY

-948 NPPKSAV
+948 NPKGTSI
-955 KKLKKGKKSFT
+955 KHLKKGVRAFKPT
-966 VYVKKQSKQTSGYQV
+966 WKKQTRQISGYQV
-981 QYSTSKKFKSPKAK
+981 QYSTKKNFKSAKIKAVSSKKKSTWVIKKKA
-995 NLTSYKKTTLKVK
+995 
-1008 KLKKHKKYYVRVR
+1008 HKRYYVRIR
-1021 TYKKVGKTKYYS
+1021 TYKKVGKAKYYS
-1033 GWSSAKSVKTK
+1033 SWSSAKSVKTK

>member
-50 QAKGEDSVQ
+50 QAKGKASVQ
-59 EDAQLDENELPIVPI
+59 EDAQLDENELPIV
-74 EPGEGTGEEKKD
+74 PGEGTGEEKKD
-86 ETPASNAWEATDF
+86 ETPASNAWEAADF
-99 TYGEWVIDSNAMLCP
+99 TYGEWAIDKNDMLCP
-114 SNDTEAYLK
+114 SNDSEAYLK
-123 TTIWVV
+123 TTVWVV

-149 AKDPDGKKVQ
+149 AKDSDGKKVQ
-159 GVGKDAFKKMGLTSV
+159 GVGKEAFKKMGLTSV

-187 WDSNVKERG
+187 WDSSVKERG
-196 DFFIGNLAFQSNDLK
+196 DFFIGNLAFQGNNLK

-220 YVAPNGFSKNPNLK
+220 YVATNGFSRNPNLK

-252 CAIDT
+252 CAIEK
-257 LNFPETT
+257 LNFSENT
-264 DFPLAIDNIAFFTNK
+264 DFPLAIDNIAFFNNK

-298 NNTGVENGIVHLY
+298 SNTGVENGIVHLY
-311 IPKTKGSYV
+311 IPKTKGNYV

-327 PFVGDAIPTEAW
+327 PFVGDAIPAEAW
-339 AEKPWCTAHF
+339 AEKPWGTAHF
-349 TFDGTT
+349 AFDGTT

-368 NDTNLVLPDQTEAG
+368 NDTNLVLPDQNAAG

-390 GTYGVGT
+390 GTNGVGT
-397 FGYTTADGTVYAP
+397 FGYKAADGTVYAP

-445 EFPETLKT
+445 VFPETLKT

-467 SIPDSVT
+467 SLPDSVT

-500 TTIPNSM
+500 TAIPVSM
-507 FTNQKIKNVEIPE
+507 FTNQKVKNVEIPE
-520 GIKSIGS
+520 GIKTIGK
-527 RAFAGNYVETLKI
+527 RAFAGNRVETLKL
-540 SGTVEEIDD
+540 SGTVEKIDE
-549 YAFWNNQMK
+549 YAFWNNQIK
-558 ELEIPGNVKIIGKY
+558 ELEIPGNVKTIGRY
-572 AFQRTQEYIKAT
+572 AFQRTQDYIEAT

-595 SIGKKAF
+595 SIGKRAF

-616 TTVNVLDAA
+616 TTVKVLDAA

-635 TSLVEDQV
+635 ISLVEDQV
-643 NATGDYTKVAA
+643 NAVGDYAKVVAKGTA
-654 AGAGHEIVLVHKV
+654 HEIVLVHKV
-667 TFDAGEGKADAE
+667 TFNAGEGKADAE
-679 TARADKDGKLAELPT
+679 TARTDKDGKLAELP
-694 AARDGYIFK
+694 G
-703 GWFTAAE
+703 
-710 GGDAVTADTVFDKDT
+710 
-725 TVFAHWKAYSVV
+725 
-737 TFDAGEGKSDAETAR
+737 
-752 ADKDGKLAEL
+752 
-762 PTAARDGYT
+762 AARDGYT
-771 FEGWFTAAEGGEAVT
+771 FEGWFTAAEGGDV
-786 ADTVFDKDTTV
+786 
-797 FAHWKAYSVVTFDA
+797 
-811 GEGKS
+811 
-816 DAETARAD
+816 
-824 KDGKLAELPNAA
+824 
-836 RDGYIFEGWFT
+836 
-847 AAEGGDAVTADTVFD
+847 VTADTVFD

-874 IVSATPS
+874 VVSATPS
-881 VKLSTSTYTY
+881 VKLSTSKYTY
-891 NGKVKTP
+891 NGKVKKP
-898 GVKVSV
+898 SVKVYVKGKALS
-904 NGTVLTKDNYSVSY
+904 KDNYSVSY

-948 NPPKSAV
+948 NPKGTSI
-955 KKLKKGKKSFT
+955 KHLKKGVRAFKPT
-966 VYVKKQSKQTSGYQV
+966 WKKQTRQISGYQV
-981 QYSTSKKFKSPKAK
+981 QYSTKKNFKSAKIKAVSSKKKSTWVIKKKA
-995 NLTSYKKTTLKVK
+995 
-1008 KLKKHKKYYVRVR
+1008 HKRYYVRIR
-1021 TYKKVGKTKYYS
+1021 TYKKVGKAKYYS
-1033 GWSSAKSVKTK
+1033 SWSSAKSIKTK

>member
-50 QAKGEDSVQ
+50 QAKGKASVQ
-59 EDAQLDENELPIVPI
+59 EDAQLDENELPIV
-74 EPGEGTGEEKKD
+74 PGEGTGEEKKD
-86 ETPASNAWEATDF
+86 ETPASNAWEAADF
-99 TYGEWVIDSNAMLCP
+99 TYGEWAIGENDKICP
-114 SNDTEAYLK
+114 SNDTKAYLK
-123 TTIWVV
+123 TTVWVV

-149 AKDPDGKKVQ
+149 EKDPDGKKVQ

-187 WDSNVKERG
+187 WDSSVKERG
-196 DFFIGNLAFQSNDLK
+196 DFFIGNLAFQGNDLK

-220 YVAPNGFSKNPNLK
+220 YVAMNGFSRNPNLK

-239 STIKLIGNSAFAA
+239 STIKLIANSAFAA
-252 CAIDT
+252 CAIEK
-257 LNFPETT
+257 LNFSENT
-264 DFPLAIDNIAFFTNK
+264 DFPLAIDNIAFFKNK

-298 NNTGVENGIVHLY
+298 DNTGVENGIVHLY

-327 PFVGDAIPTEAW
+327 PFVGDAIPAEAW
-339 AEKPWCTAHF
+339 AEKPWGTAHF
-349 TFDGTT
+349 IFDGTT

-368 NDTNLVLPDQTEAG
+368 NDTNLVLPDQNAAG

-390 GTYGVGT
+390 GTNGVGT
-397 FGYTTADGTVYAP
+397 FGYKAADGTVYAP

-445 EFPETLKT
+445 VFPETLKT

-467 SIPDSVT
+467 SLPDSVT
-474 SVGSGA
+474 SVGNGA
-480 FTNTEQA
+480 FTNTEKA

-500 TTIPNSM
+500 TAIPAGM
-507 FTNQKIKNVEIPE
+507 FTNQKVKNVEIPE
-520 GIKSIGS
+520 GIKTIGI
-527 RAFAGNYVETLKI
+527 RAFAGNRVETLKI
-540 SGTVEEIDD
+540 SGTVEKIDD

-558 ELEIPGNVKIIGKY
+558 ELEIPGNVKTIGRY

-595 SIGKKAF
+595 SIGKRAF

-616 TTVNVLDAA
+616 TTVKVLDAA

-635 TSLVEDQV
+635 ISLVEDQV
-643 NATGDYTKVAA
+643 NAKGAYTKVVPQGKA
-654 AGAGHEIVLVHKV
+654 HEIVLVHKV

-679 TARADKDGKLAELPT
+679 TART
-694 AARDGYIFK
+694 
-703 GWFTAAE
+703 
-710 GGDAVTADTVFDKDT
+710 
-725 TVFAHWKAYSVV
+725 
-737 TFDAGEGKSDAETAR
+737 
-752 ADKDGKLAEL
+752 
-762 PTAARDGYT
+762 
-771 FEGWFTAAEGGEAVT
+771 
-786 ADTVFDKDTTV
+786 
-797 FAHWKAYSVVTFDA
+797 
-811 GEGKS
+811 
-816 DAETARAD
+816 D

-836 RDGYIFEGWFT
+836 RDGYTFEGWFT

-874 IVSATPS
+874 VVSATPS

-941 KTVSFKI
+941 KIVSFKI

-981 QYSTSKKFKSPKAK
+981 QYSTSKKFKSPKTK
-995 NLTSYKKTTLKVK
+995 SLTSYKKTSLKVK

-1021 TYKKVGKTKYYS
+1021 TYKKVGKAKYYS
-1033 GWSSAKSVKTK
+1033 SWSSAKSVKTK

>member
-50 QAKGEDSVQ
+50 QAKGKASVQ
-59 EDAQLDENELPIVPI
+59 EDAQLDENELPIVP
-74 EPGEGTGEEKKD
+74 GEGTGEEKKD
-86 ETPASNAWEATDF
+86 EPPASNAWEATDF
-99 TYGEWVIDSNAMLCP
+99 TYGEWVIGGTDKICP

-123 TTIWVV
+123 TTVWVV

-159 GVGKDAFKKMGLTSV
+159 GVGESAFKSMGIKSV
-174 QFPENVKTANDTN
+174 KFPENVKTANDTN

-196 DFFIGNLAFQSNDLK
+196 DFFIGGLAFQSNNLE

-220 YVAPNGFSKNPNLK
+220 YLARQAFAKNANLK
-234 EVTFP
+234 KVTFP
-239 STIKLIGNSAFAA
+239 STIKMLASGAFGS
-252 CAIDT
+252 CAIES

-264 DFPLAIDNIAFFTNK
+264 DFPLVIDNGAFMVNK

-284 LPDKTEKVTNMAFR
+284 LPDKTEKVSKQAFMK
-298 NNTGVENGIVHLY
+298 NTGMENGTVHLY
-311 IPKTKGSYV
+311 IPTTKGSYV
-320 DNNAYQK
+320 DNNAYQQ
-327 PFVGDAIPTEAW
+327 PFVGDAIPAEAW
-339 AEKPWCTAHF
+339 AEKPWGTTHF
-349 TFDGTT
+349 AFDGTT

-368 NDTNLVLPDQTEAG
+368 NDTNLVLPDQNAAG

-390 GTYGVGT
+390 GTNGVGT
-397 FGYTTADGTVYAP
+397 FGYKAADGTVYAP

-436 EVKHGVKAV
+436 EVKHGVKEV

-467 SIPDSVT
+467 SLPDSVT

-480 FTNTEQA
+480 FTNTEKA

-500 TTIPNSM
+500 TAIPAGM
-507 FTNQKIKNVEIPE
+507 FTNQKVKNAEIPE
-520 GIKSIGS
+520 GIKTIGK
-527 RAFAGNYVETLKI
+527 RAFAGNRVETLKL
-540 SGTVEEIDD
+540 SGTVEKIDE
-549 YAFWNNQMK
+549 YAFWNNQIK
-558 ELEIPGNVKIIGKY
+558 ELEIPGNVKTIGRY
-572 AFQRTQEYIKAT
+572 AFQRTQDSIKAS

-595 SIGKKAF
+595 SIGKQAF

-616 TTVNVLDAA
+616 TTVKVLDAA

-635 TSLVEDQV
+635 ISLVEDQV
-643 NATGDYTKVAA
+643 NAVGDYAKVVAKGTA
-654 AGAGHEIVLVHKV
+654 HEIVLIHKV

-679 TARADKDGKLAELPT
+679 TARTDKDGKLAELP
-694 AARDGYIFK
+694 G
-703 GWFTAAE
+703 
-710 GGDAVTADTVFDKDT
+710 AV
-725 TVFAHWKAYSVV
+725 
-737 TFDAGEGKSDAETAR
+737 
-752 ADKDGKLAEL
+752 
-762 PTAARDGYT
+762 RDGYT
-771 FEGWFTAAEGGEAVT
+771 
-786 ADTVFDKDTTV
+786 
-797 FAHWKAYSVVTFDA
+797 
-811 GEGKS
+811 
-816 DAETARAD
+816 
-824 KDGKLAELPNAA
+824 
-836 RDGYIFEGWFT
+836 FEGWFT

-874 IVSATPS
+874 VVSATPS

-891 NGKVKTP
+891 NEKVKTP

-995 NLTSYKKTTLKVK
+995 SLTSYKKTKLKVK

-1033 GWSSAKSVKTK
+1033 SWSSAKSVKTK

>member
-25 AEDGTAPADA
+25 AEDGGAPADA
-35 DASAKAATEQSVENN
+35 DASAKTATEQSVENN
-50 QAKGEDSVQ
+50 QAKGKASVQ
-59 EDAQLDENELPIVPI
+59 EDAQLDENELPIV
-74 EPGEGTGEEKKD
+74 PGEGTGEEKKD
-86 ETPASNAWEATDF
+86 ETPASNAWEAADF
-99 TYGEWVIDSNAMLCP
+99 TYGEWAIDKNDMVCP

-123 TTIWVV
+123 TTVWVV

-149 AKDPDGKKVQ
+149 AKDSDGKKVQ
-159 GVGKDAFKKMGLTSV
+159 GVGKEAFKKMGLTSV

-187 WDSNVKERG
+187 WDSSVKERG
-196 DFFIGNLAFQSNDLK
+196 DFFIGNLAFQGNDLK

-220 YVAPNGFSKNPNLK
+220 YVATNGFSRNPNLK

-252 CAIDT
+252 CAIEK
-257 LNFPETT
+257 LNFSENT
-264 DFPLAIDNIAFFTNK
+264 DFPLAIDNVAFFSNK

-311 IPKTKGSYV
+311 IPKTKGNYV
-320 DNNAYQK
+320 DNNTYQK
-327 PFVGDAIPTEAW
+327 PFVGDAIPAEAW
-339 AEKPWCTAHF
+339 AEKPWGTAHF

-368 NDTNLVLPDQTEAG
+368 NDTNLVLPDQNAAG

-390 GTYGVGT
+390 GTNGVGT
-397 FGYTTADGTVYAP
+397 FGYKAADDTVYAP

-422 GNFAFSAVVDTKTS
+422 GNFAFSAVVDTKTY

-445 EFPETLKT
+445 VFPETLKT

-467 SIPDSVT
+467 SLPDNVT

-500 TTIPNSM
+500 TAIPASM
-507 FTNQKIKNVEIPE
+507 FTNQKVKNVEIPE
-520 GIKSIGS
+520 GIKTIGA
-527 RAFAGNYVETLKI
+527 RAFAGNRVETLKI
-540 SGTVEEIDD
+540 SGTVEKIDD

-558 ELEIPGNVKIIGKY
+558 ELEIPGNVKTIGRY
-572 AFQRTQEYIKAT
+572 AFQRTQEYIKPT
-584 INKVVLHEGLE
+584 INKVILHEGLE

-616 TTVNVLDAA
+616 TTVKVLDAA

-643 NATGDYTKVAA
+643 NAVGDYAKVVAKGAA
-654 AGAGHEIVLVHKV
+654 HEIVLVHKV
-667 TFDAGEGKADAE
+667 TFNAGEGKADAE
-679 TARADKDGKLAELPT
+679 TARTDKDGKLAELP
-694 AARDGYIFK
+694 G
-703 GWFTAAE
+703 
-710 GGDAVTADTVFDKDT
+710 
-725 TVFAHWKAYSVV
+725 
-737 TFDAGEGKSDAETAR
+737 
-752 ADKDGKLAEL
+752 
-762 PTAARDGYT
+762 AARDGYT
-771 FEGWFTAAEGGEAVT
+771 FEGWFTAAEGGDV
-786 ADTVFDKDTTV
+786 
-797 FAHWKAYSVVTFDA
+797 
-811 GEGKS
+811 
-816 DAETARAD
+816 
-824 KDGKLAELPNAA
+824 
-836 RDGYIFEGWFT
+836 
-847 AAEGGDAVTADTVFD
+847 VTADTVFD

-874 IVSATPS
+874 VVSATPS
-881 VKLSTSTYTY
+881 VKLSTSKYTY
-891 NGKVKTP
+891 NGKVKKP
-898 GVKVSV
+898 SVKVYV
-904 NGTVLTKDNYSVSY
+904 KGKALNKDNYSVSY

-948 NPPKSAV
+948 NPKGTSI
-955 KKLKKGKKSFT
+955 KHLKKGVRAFKPT
-966 VYVKKQSKQTSGYQV
+966 WKKQTRQISGYQV
-981 QYSTSKKFKSPKAK
+981 QYSTKKNFKSSKIKAVSSKKKSTWVIKKKA
-995 NLTSYKKTTLKVK
+995 
-1008 KLKKHKKYYVRVR
+1008 HKRYYVRIR
-1021 TYKKVGKTKYYS
+1021 TYKKVGKAKYYS
-1033 GWSSAKSVKTK
+1033 SWSSAKSVKTK

>member
-1 MDKKQSLAFLLS
+1 MNHERRITMDKKQSLAFLLS

-25 AEDGTAPADA
+25 AEDGGAPADA
-35 DASAKAATEQSVENN
+35 DASAKTATEQSVENN
-50 QAKGEDSVQ
+50 QAKGKASVQ
-59 EDAQLDENELPIVPI
+59 EDAQLDENELPIV
-74 EPGEGTGEEKKD
+74 PGEGTGEEKKD
-86 ETPASNAWEATDF
+86 ETPASNAWEAADF
-99 TYGEWVIDSNAMLCP
+99 TYGEWAIDKNDMVCP

-123 TTIWVV
+123 TTVWVV

-149 AKDPDGKKVQ
+149 AKDSDGKKVQ
-159 GVGKDAFKKMGLTSV
+159 GVGKEAFKKMGLTSV

-187 WDSNVKERG
+187 WDSSVKERG
-196 DFFIGNLAFQSNDLK
+196 DFFIGNLAFQGNDLK

-220 YVAPNGFSKNPNLK
+220 YVATNGFSRNPNLK

-252 CAIDT
+252 CAIEK
-257 LNFPETT
+257 LNFSENT
-264 DFPLAIDNIAFFTNK
+264 DFPLAIDNIAFFSNK

-311 IPKTKGSYV
+311 IPKTKGNYV
-320 DNNAYQK
+320 DNNTYQK
-327 PFVGDAIPTEAW
+327 PFVGDAIPAEAW
-339 AEKPWCTAHF
+339 AEKPWGTVHF

-368 NDTNLVLPDQTEAG
+368 NDTNLVLPDQNAAG

-390 GTYGVGT
+390 GTNGVGT
-397 FGYTTADGTVYAP
+397 FGYKAADDTVYAP

-422 GNFAFSAVVDTKTS
+422 GNFAFSAVVDTKTY

-445 EFPETLKT
+445 VFPETLKT

-467 SIPDSVT
+467 SLPDNVT

-480 FTNTEQA
+480 FTNTEKA

-500 TTIPNSM
+500 TAIPASM
-507 FTNQKIKNVEIPE
+507 FTNQKVKNVEIPE
-520 GIKSIGS
+520 GIKTIGA
-527 RAFAGNYVETLKI
+527 RAFAGNHVETLKI
-540 SGTVEEIDD
+540 SGTVEKIDD

-558 ELEIPGNVKIIGKY
+558 ELEIPGNVKTIGRY
-572 AFQRTQEYIKAT
+572 AFQRTQEYIKPT
-584 INKVVLHEGLE
+584 INKVILHEGLE

-616 TTVNVLDAA
+616 TTVKVLDAA

-635 TSLVEDQV
+635 TSLVENQV
-643 NATGDYTKVAA
+643 NAVGDYAKVVAKGAA
-654 AGAGHEIVLVHKV
+654 HEIVLVHKV
-667 TFDAGEGKADAE
+667 TFNAGEGKADAE
-679 TARADKDGKLAELPT
+679 TARTDKDGKLAELP
-694 AARDGYIFK
+694 G
-703 GWFTAAE
+703 
-710 GGDAVTADTVFDKDT
+710 
-725 TVFAHWKAYSVV
+725 
-737 TFDAGEGKSDAETAR
+737 
-752 ADKDGKLAEL
+752 
-762 PTAARDGYT
+762 AARDGYT
-771 FEGWFTAAEGGEAVT
+771 FEGWFTAAEGGDV
-786 ADTVFDKDTTV
+786 
-797 FAHWKAYSVVTFDA
+797 
-811 GEGKS
+811 
-816 DAETARAD
+816 
-824 KDGKLAELPNAA
+824 
-836 RDGYIFEGWFT
+836 
-847 AAEGGDAVTADTVFD
+847 VTADTVFD

-874 IVSATPS
+874 VVSATPS
-881 VKLSTSTYTY
+881 VKLSTSKYTY
-891 NGKVKTP
+891 NGKVKKP
-898 GVKVSV
+898 SVKVYVKGKALS
-904 NGTVLTKDNYSVSY
+904 KDNYSVSY

-948 NPPKSAV
+948 NPKGTSI
-955 KKLKKGKKSFT
+955 KHLKKGVRAFKPT
-966 VYVKKQSKQTSGYQV
+966 WKKQTRQISGYQV
-981 QYSTSKKFKSPKAK
+981 QYSTKKNFKSAKIKAVSSKKKSTWVIKKKA
-995 NLTSYKKTTLKVK
+995 
-1008 KLKKHKKYYVRVR
+1008 HKRYYVRIR
-1021 TYKKVGKTKYYS
+1021 TYKKVGKAKYYS
-1033 GWSSAKSVKTK
+1033 SWSSAKSVKTK

>member
-25 AEDGTAPADA
+25 AEDGTAPADV

-50 QAKGEDSVQ
+50 QAKGKASVQ
-59 EDAQLDENELPIVPI
+59 EDAQLDENELPIVPD
-74 EPGEGTGEEKKD
+74 EGTGEEKKD
-86 ETPASNAWEATDF
+86 ETPTSNAWEAADF
-99 TYGEWVIDSNAMLCP
+99 TYGEWTIDSNAMLCP

-149 AKDPDGKKVQ
+149 AKDSDGKKVQ
-159 GVGKDAFKKMGLTSV
+159 GVGKDAFKKLGLTSV
-174 QFPENVKTANDTN
+174 QFPENVKTSNDTN
-187 WDSNVKERG
+187 WDSSVKERG
-196 DFFIGNLAFQSNDLK
+196 DFFIGNLAFQGNDLK

-252 CAIDT
+252 CAIEK
-257 LNFPETT
+257 LNFSENT
-264 DFPLAIDNIAFFTNK
+264 DFPLAIDNIAFFNNK

-284 LPDKTEKVTNMAFR
+284 LPDKTEKVTKMAFR
-298 NNTGVENGIVHLY
+298 SNTGVENGIVHLY

-320 DNNAYQK
+320 DNNAYQQ
-327 PFVGDAIPTEAW
+327 PFVGDAIPAEAW
-339 AEKPWCTAHF
+339 AEKPWGTAHF

-368 NDTNLVLPDQTEAG
+368 NDTNLVLPDQNAAG

-390 GTYGVGT
+390 GTNGVGT
-397 FGYTTADGTVYAP
+397 FGYKAADGTVYAP

-445 EFPETLKT
+445 VFPETLKT

-467 SIPDSVT
+467 SLPDSVT

-500 TTIPNSM
+500 TAIPAGM
-507 FTNQKIKNVEIPE
+507 FTNQRVKNVEIPE
-520 GIKSIGS
+520 GIKTIGV
-527 RAFAGNYVETLKI
+527 RAFAGNRVETLKI
-540 SGTVEEIDD
+540 SGTVEKIDT
-549 YAFWNNQMK
+549 YAFWNNQLK
-558 ELEIPGNVKIIGKY
+558 ELEIPGNVKTIGNS

-602 YQTLTSE
+602 YQALTSE

-616 TTVNVLDAA
+616 TTVKVLDAA

-643 NATGDYTKVAA
+643 NAVGDYAKVVAKGTA
-654 AGAGHEIVLVHKV
+654 HEIVLIHKV

-679 TARADKDGKLAELPT
+679 TARTDKDGKLAELP
-694 AARDGYIFK
+694 
-703 GWFTAAE
+703 
-710 GGDAVTADTVFDKDT
+710 DAV
-725 TVFAHWKAYSVV
+725 
-737 TFDAGEGKSDAETAR
+737 
-752 ADKDGKLAEL
+752 
-762 PTAARDGYT
+762 RDGYT
-771 FEGWFTAAEGGEAVT
+771 FEGWFTAAEGGV
-786 ADTVFDKDTTV
+786 
-797 FAHWKAYSVVTFDA
+797 
-811 GEGKS
+811 
-816 DAETARAD
+816 
-824 KDGKLAELPNAA
+824 
-836 RDGYIFEGWFT
+836 
-847 AAEGGDAVTADTVFD
+847 AVTADTVFD

-874 IVSATPS
+874 VVSATPS
-881 VKLSTSTYTY
+881 VKLSTSAYTY

-981 QYSTSKKFKSPKAK
+981 QYSTSKKFKSPKTK
-995 NLTSYKKTTLKVK
+995 SLTSYKKTSLKVK

-1021 TYKKVGKTKYYS
+1021 TYKKVGKAKYYS
-1033 GWSSAKSVKTK
+1033 SWSSAKSVKTK

>member
-1 MDKKQSLAFLLS
+1 MNHERRITMDKKQSLAFLLS

-50 QAKGEDSVQ
+50 QAKGKASVQ
-59 EDAQLDENELPIVPI
+59 EDAQLDENELPIV
-74 EPGEGTGEEKKD
+74 PGEGTGEEKKD

-99 TYGEWVIDSNAMLCP
+99 TYGEWTIDSNAMLCP

-123 TTIWVV
+123 TTVWVV

-149 AKDPDGKKVQ
+149 AKDSDGKKVQ

-187 WDSNVKERG
+187 WDSSVKERG
-196 DFFIGNLAFQSNDLK
+196 DFFIGNLAFQGNNLK

-220 YVAPNGFSKNPNLK
+220 YVATNGFSRNPNLK

-252 CAIDT
+252 CAIEK
-257 LNFPETT
+257 LNFSKNT
-264 DFPLAIDNIAFFTNK
+264 DFPLAIDNIAFFNNK

-298 NNTGVENGIVHLY
+298 SNTGVENGIVHLY
-311 IPKTKGSYV
+311 IPKTKGNYV

-327 PFVGDAIPTEAW
+327 PFVGDAIPAEAW
-339 AEKPWCTAHF
+339 AEKPWGTAHF

-355 ITGLSESG
+355 ITDLSESG

-368 NDTNLVLPDQTEAG
+368 NDTNLVLPDQNAAG

-390 GTYGVGT
+390 GTNGVGT
-397 FGYTTADGTVYAP
+397 FGYKAADGTVYAP
-410 DSVKLPAKLESI
+410 DFVKLPAKLESI

-445 EFPETLKT
+445 VFPETLKI

-467 SIPDSVT
+467 SLPDSVT

-500 TTIPNSM
+500 TAIPVSM
-507 FTNQKIKNVEIPE
+507 FTNQKVKNVEIPE
-520 GIKSIGS
+520 GIKTIGK
-527 RAFAGNYVETLKI
+527 RAFAGNRVETLKL
-540 SGTVEEIDD
+540 SGTVEKIDE
-549 YAFWNNQMK
+549 YAFWNNQIK
-558 ELEIPGNVKIIGKY
+558 ELEIPGNVKTIGRY
-572 AFQRTQEYIKAT
+572 AFQRTQDSIKAS

-595 SIGKKAF
+595 SIGKQAF

-616 TTVNVLDAA
+616 TTVKVLDAA

-635 TSLVEDQV
+635 ISLVEDQV
-643 NATGDYTKVAA
+643 NAVGDYAKVVAKGTA
-654 AGAGHEIVLVHKV
+654 HEIVLIHKV

-679 TARADKDGKLAELPT
+679 TART
-694 AARDGYIFK
+694 
-703 GWFTAAE
+703 
-710 GGDAVTADTVFDKDT
+710 
-725 TVFAHWKAYSVV
+725 
-737 TFDAGEGKSDAETAR
+737 
-752 ADKDGKLAEL
+752 
-762 PTAARDGYT
+762 
-771 FEGWFTAAEGGEAVT
+771 
-786 ADTVFDKDTTV
+786 
-797 FAHWKAYSVVTFDA
+797 
-811 GEGKS
+811 
-816 DAETARAD
+816 D

-836 RDGYIFEGWFT
+836 RDGYTFEGWFT

-874 IVSATPS
+874 VVSATPS
-881 VKLSTSTYTY
+881 VKLSTSAYTY

-995 NLTSYKKTTLKVK
+995 SLTSYKKTKLKVK

-1021 TYKKVGKTKYYS
+1021 TYKKVGKAKYYS
-1033 GWSSAKSVKTK
+1033 SWSSAKSVKTK

>member
-50 QAKGEDSVQ
+50 QAKGKASVQ
-59 EDAQLDENELPIVPI
+59 EDAQLDENELPIV
-74 EPGEGTGEEKKD
+74 PGEGTGEEKKD

-99 TYGEWVIDSNAMLCP
+99 TYGEWTIDSNAMLCP

-123 TTIWVV
+123 TTVWVV

-140 ENNKDLVIP
+140 ENNKNLVIP
-149 AKDPDGKKVQ
+149 EKDPTGKKVQ

-187 WDSNVKERG
+187 WDSSVKERG
-196 DFFIGNLAFQSNDLK
+196 DFFIGNLAFQGNNLK

-252 CAIDT
+252 CAIEK
-257 LNFPETT
+257 LNFSENT
-264 DFPLAIDNIAFFTNK
+264 DFPLAIDNIAFFNNK

-298 NNTGVENGIVHLY
+298 SNTGVENGIVHLY
-311 IPKTKGSYV
+311 IPKTKGNYV

-327 PFVGDAIPTEAW
+327 PFVGDAIPAEAW
-339 AEKPWCTAHF
+339 AEKPWGTAHF

-368 NDTNLVLPDQTEAG
+368 NDTNLVLPDQNAAG
-382 EDVTAIGN
+382 EDVTAIGD
-390 GTYGVGT
+390 GTNGVGT
-397 FGYTTADGTVYAP
+397 FGYKAADGTVYAP

-445 EFPETLKT
+445 VFPETLKT

-467 SIPDSVT
+467 SLPDSVT

-480 FTNTEQA
+480 FTNTEKA

-500 TTIPNSM
+500 TAIPAGM
-507 FTNQKIKNVEIPE
+507 FTNQKVKNVEIPE
-520 GIKSIGS
+520 GIKTIGV
-527 RAFAGNYVETLKI
+527 RAFAGNRVETLRI
-540 SGTVEEIDD
+540 SGTVEKIDD

-558 ELEIPGNVKIIGKY
+558 ELEIPGNVKTIGRY

-616 TTVNVLDAA
+616 TTVKVLDAA

-635 TSLVEDQV
+635 ISLVEDQV
-643 NATGDYTKVAA
+643 NAKGDYTKVVAKGTA
-654 AGAGHEIVLVHKV
+654 HEIVLVHKV

-679 TARADKDGKLAELPT
+679 TARTDKDGKLEELP
-694 AARDGYIFK
+694 G
-703 GWFTAAE
+703 
-710 GGDAVTADTVFDKDT
+710 
-725 TVFAHWKAYSVV
+725 
-737 TFDAGEGKSDAETAR
+737 
-752 ADKDGKLAEL
+752 
-762 PTAARDGYT
+762 AARDGYT
-771 FEGWFTAAEGGEAVT
+771 
-786 ADTVFDKDTTV
+786 
-797 FAHWKAYSVVTFDA
+797 
-811 GEGKS
+811 
-816 DAETARAD
+816 
-824 KDGKLAELPNAA
+824 
-836 RDGYIFEGWFT
+836 FEGWFT

-874 IVSATPS
+874 VVSATPS

-891 NGKVKTP
+891 NEKVKTP

-981 QYSTSKKFKSPKAK
+981 QYSTSKKFKSPKTK
-995 NLTSYKKTTLKVK
+995 SLTSYKKTSLKVK

-1021 TYKKVGKTKYYS
+1021 TYKKVGKAKYYS
-1033 GWSSAKSVKTK
+1033 SWSSAKSVKTK

>member
-50 QAKGEDSVQ
+50 QAKGKASVQ
-59 EDAQLDENELPIVPI
+59 EDAQLDENELPIV
-74 EPGEGTGEEKKD
+74 PGEGTGEEKKD

-99 TYGEWVIDSNAMLCP
+99 TYGAWAIGENDKICP

-123 TTIWVV
+123 TTVWVV

-159 GVGKDAFKKMGLTSV
+159 GVGESAFKSMGIKSV
-174 QFPENVKTANDTN
+174 KFPENVKTANDTN

-196 DFFIGNLAFQSNDLK
+196 DFFIGGLAFQSNNLE

-220 YVAPNGFSKNPNLK
+220 YLARQAFAKNANLK
-234 EVTFP
+234 KVTFP
-239 STIKLIGNSAFAA
+239 STIKMLASGAFGS
-252 CAIDT
+252 CAIES

-264 DFPLAIDNIAFFTNK
+264 DFPLVIDNGAFMVNK

-284 LPDKTEKVTNMAFR
+284 LPDKTEKVSKQAFVK
-298 NNTGVENGIVHLY
+298 NTGMENGTVYLY

-320 DNNAYQK
+320 DSNATQK
-327 PFVGDAIPTEAW
+327 PFVGDAIPAEAW
-339 AEKPWCTAHF
+339 AEKPWGTAHF
-349 TFDGTT
+349 IFDGTT

-368 NDTNLVLPDQTEAG
+368 NDTNLVLPDQNAAG
-382 EDVTAIGN
+382 EDITAIGK
-390 GTYGVGT
+390 GTVGVGT
-397 FGYTTADGTVYAP
+397 FGYKTADGTVYAP

-436 EVKHGVKAV
+436 EVKHGVKEV

-453 IGNTAFQNAPLTEV
+453 IGDTAFQNAPLTEV
-467 SIPDSVT
+467 SLPDSVT
-474 SVGSGA
+474 SVGNGA
-480 FTNTEQA
+480 FTNTEKA

-500 TTIPNSM
+500 TAIPASM

-520 GIKSIGS
+520 GIKTIGS
-527 RAFAGNYVETLKI
+527 RAFAGNRVETLKI
-540 SGTVEEIDD
+540 SDTVEKIDD

-558 ELEIPGNVKIIGKY
+558 ELEIPGNVKTIGKY
-572 AFQRTQEYIKAT
+572 AFQRTQDSIKAS
-584 INKVVLHEGLE
+584 IDKVVLHEGLE

-616 TTVNVLDAA
+616 TTVKVLDAA

-635 TSLVEDQV
+635 ISLVEDQV
-643 NATGDYTKVAA
+643 NAVGDYAKVVAKGTA
-654 AGAGHEIVLVHKV
+654 HEIVLVHKV
-667 TFDAGEGKADAE
+667 TFNAGEGKADAE
-679 TARADKDGKLAELPT
+679 TARTDKDGKLAELP
-694 AARDGYIFK
+694 D
-703 GWFTAAE
+703 
-710 GGDAVTADTVFDKDT
+710 
-725 TVFAHWKAYSVV
+725 
-737 TFDAGEGKSDAETAR
+737 
-752 ADKDGKLAEL
+752 
-762 PTAARDGYT
+762 AARDGYT
-771 FEGWFTAAEGGEAVT
+771 
-786 ADTVFDKDTTV
+786 
-797 FAHWKAYSVVTFDA
+797 
-811 GEGKS
+811 
-816 DAETARAD
+816 
-824 KDGKLAELPNAA
+824 
-836 RDGYIFEGWFT
+836 FEGWFT

-874 IVSATPS
+874 VVSATPS
-881 VKLSTSTYTY
+881 VKLSTSAYTY

-948 NPPKSAV
+948 NPKGTSI
-955 KKLKKGKKSFT
+955 KHLKKGVRAFKPT
-966 VYVKKQSKQTSGYQV
+966 WKKQTRQISGYQV
-981 QYSTSKKFKSPKAK
+981 QYSTKKNFKSAKIKAVSSKKKSTWVIKKKA
-995 NLTSYKKTTLKVK
+995 
-1008 KLKKHKKYYVRVR
+1008 HKRYYVRIR
-1021 TYKKVGKTKYYS
+1021 TYKKVGKAKYYS
-1033 GWSSAKSVKTK
+1033 SWSSAKSVKTK

>member
-25 AEDGTAPADA
+25 AEDGTAPADT

-50 QAKGEDSVQ
+50 QAKGKASVQ
-59 EDAQLDENELPIVPI
+59 EDAQLDENELPIV
-74 EPGEGTGEEKKD
+74 PGEGTGEEKKD
-86 ETPASNAWEATDF
+86 ETPASNAWEAADF
-99 TYGEWVIDSNAMLCP
+99 TYGEWAIDKNDMLCP
-114 SNDTEAYLK
+114 SNDSEAYLK
-123 TTIWVV
+123 TTVWVV

-149 AKDPDGKKVQ
+149 AKDSDGKKVQ
-159 GVGKDAFKKMGLTSV
+159 GVGKEAFKKMGLTSV
-174 QFPENVKTANDTN
+174 QFPENVKTDNDTN
-187 WDSNVKERG
+187 WDSSVKERG
-196 DFFIGNLAFQSNDLK
+196 DFFIGNLAFQGNNLK

-220 YVAPNGFSKNPNLK
+220 YVATNGFSRNPNLK

-252 CAIDT
+252 CAIEK
-257 LNFPETT
+257 LNFSENT
-264 DFPLAIDNIAFFTNK
+264 DFPLAIDNIAFFNNK

-298 NNTGVENGIVHLY
+298 SNTGVENGIVHLY
-311 IPKTKGSYV
+311 IPKTKGNYV

-327 PFVGDAIPTEAW
+327 PFVGDAIPAEAW
-339 AEKPWCTAHF
+339 AEKPWGTAHF
-349 TFDGTT
+349 IFDGTT

-368 NDTNLVLPDQTEAG
+368 NDTNLVLPDQNAAG

-390 GTYGVGT
+390 GTNGVGT
-397 FGYTTADGTVYAP
+397 FGYKAADGTVYAP

-445 EFPETLKT
+445 VFPETLKT

-467 SIPDSVT
+467 SLPDSVT

-480 FTNTEQA
+480 FTNTEKA

-500 TTIPNSM
+500 TAIPAGM
-507 FTNQKIKNVEIPE
+507 FTNQKVKNVEIPE
-520 GIKSIGS
+520 GIKTIGK
-527 RAFAGNYVETLKI
+527 RAFAGNRVETLKL
-540 SGTVEEIDD
+540 SGTVEKIDE
-549 YAFWNNQMK
+549 YAFWNNQIK
-558 ELEIPGNVKIIGKY
+558 ELEIPGNVKTIGRY
-572 AFQRTQEYIKAT
+572 AFQRTQDSIKAS

-595 SIGKKAF
+595 SIGKQAF

-616 TTVNVLDAA
+616 TTVKVLDAA

-635 TSLVEDQV
+635 ISLVEDQV
-643 NATGDYTKVAA
+643 NAVGDYAKVVAKGTA
-654 AGAGHEIVLVHKV
+654 HEIVLIHKV

-679 TARADKDGKLAELPT
+679 TARTDKDGKLAELP
-694 AARDGYIFK
+694 
-703 GWFTAAE
+703 
-710 GGDAVTADTVFDKDT
+710 DAV
-725 TVFAHWKAYSVV
+725 
-737 TFDAGEGKSDAETAR
+737 
-752 ADKDGKLAEL
+752 
-762 PTAARDGYT
+762 RDGYT
-771 FEGWFTAAEGGEAVT
+771 FEGWFTAAEGGV
-786 ADTVFDKDTTV
+786 
-797 FAHWKAYSVVTFDA
+797 
-811 GEGKS
+811 
-816 DAETARAD
+816 
-824 KDGKLAELPNAA
+824 
-836 RDGYIFEGWFT
+836 
-847 AAEGGDAVTADTVFD
+847 AVTADTVFD

-874 IVSATPS
+874 VVSATPS
-881 VKLSTSTYTY
+881 VKLSTSAYTY

-981 QYSTSKKFKSPKAK
+981 QYSTSKKFKSPKTK
-995 NLTSYKKTTLKVK
+995 SLTSYKKTSLKVK

-1021 TYKKVGKTKYYS
+1021 TYKKVGKAKYYS
-1033 GWSSAKSVKTK
+1033 SWSSAKSVKTK

>member
-1 MDKKQSLAFLLS
+1 MNHERRITMDKKQSLAFLLS

-50 QAKGEDSVQ
+50 QAKGKASVQ
-59 EDAQLDENELPIVPI
+59 EDAQLDENELPIVP
-74 EPGEGTGEEKKD
+74 GEGTGEEKKD
-86 ETPASNAWEATDF
+86 ETSASNAWEAADF
-99 TYGEWVIDSNAMLCP
+99 TYGEWAIDKNDMLCP
-114 SNDTEAYLK
+114 SNDNEAYLK
-123 TTIWVV
+123 TTVWVV

-149 AKDPDGKKVQ
+149 AKDSDGKKVQ
-159 GVGKDAFKKMGLTSV
+159 GVGKEAFKKMGLTSV

-187 WDSNVKERG
+187 WDSSVKERG
-196 DFFIGNLAFQSNDLK
+196 DFFIGNLAFQGNNLK

-220 YVAPNGFSKNPNLK
+220 YVATNGFSRNPNLK

-252 CAIDT
+252 CAIEK
-257 LNFPETT
+257 LNFSENT
-264 DFPLAIDNIAFFTNK
+264 DFPLAIDNIAFFNNK

-298 NNTGVENGIVHLY
+298 SNTGVENGIVHLY
-311 IPKTKGSYV
+311 IPKTKGNYV

-327 PFVGDAIPTEAW
+327 PFVGDAIPAEAW
-339 AEKPWCTAHF
+339 AEKPWGTAHF

-368 NDTNLVLPDQTEAG
+368 NDTNLVLPDQNAAG

-390 GTYGVGT
+390 GTNGVGT
-397 FGYTTADGTVYAP
+397 FGYKAADGTVYAP

-436 EVKHGVKAV
+436 EVKHGVKEV

-467 SIPDSVT
+467 SLPDSVT

-500 TTIPNSM
+500 TAIPVSM
-507 FTNQKIKNVEIPE
+507 FTNQKVKNVEIPE
-520 GIKSIGS
+520 GIKTIGK
-527 RAFAGNYVETLKI
+527 RAFAGNRVETLKL
-540 SGTVEEIDD
+540 SGTVEKIDE
-549 YAFWNNQMK
+549 YAFWNNQIK
-558 ELEIPGNVKIIGKY
+558 ELEIPGNVKTIGRY
-572 AFQRTQEYIKAT
+572 AFQRTQDSIKAS

-595 SIGKKAF
+595 SIGKQAF

-616 TTVNVLDAA
+616 TTVKVLDAA

-635 TSLVEDQV
+635 ISLVEDQV
-643 NATGDYTKVAA
+643 NAVGDYAKVVAKGTA
-654 AGAGHEIVLVHKV
+654 HEIVLIHKV

-679 TARADKDGKLAELPT
+679 TARTDKDGKLAELP
-694 AARDGYIFK
+694 
-703 GWFTAAE
+703 
-710 GGDAVTADTVFDKDT
+710 DAV
-725 TVFAHWKAYSVV
+725 
-737 TFDAGEGKSDAETAR
+737 
-752 ADKDGKLAEL
+752 
-762 PTAARDGYT
+762 
-771 FEGWFTAAEGGEAVT
+771 
-786 ADTVFDKDTTV
+786 
-797 FAHWKAYSVVTFDA
+797 
-811 GEGKS
+811 
-816 DAETARAD
+816 
-824 KDGKLAELPNAA
+824 

-874 IVSATPS
+874 VVSATPS

-981 QYSTSKKFKSPKAK
+981 QYSTSKKFKSPKTK
-995 NLTSYKKTTLKVK
+995 SLTSYKKTSLKVK

-1021 TYKKVGKTKYYS
+1021 TYKKVGKAKYYS
-1033 GWSSAKSVKTK
+1033 SWSSAKSVKTK

>member
-1 MDKKQSLAFLLS
+1 MNHERRITMDKKQSLAFLLS

-50 QAKGEDSVQ
+50 QAKGKASVQ
-59 EDAQLDENELPIVPI
+59 EDAQLDENELPIV
-74 EPGEGTGEEKKD
+74 PGEGTGEEKKD

-99 TYGEWVIDSNAMLCP
+99 TYGEWAIGENDKICP
-114 SNDTEAYLK
+114 SNDTKAYLK
-123 TTIWVV
+123 TTVWVV

-149 AKDPDGKKVQ
+149 EKDPDGKKVQ

-187 WDSNVKERG
+187 WDSSVKERG
-196 DFFIGNLAFQSNDLK
+196 DFFIGNLAFQGNDLK

-220 YVAPNGFSKNPNLK
+220 YVAMNGFSRNPNLK

-239 STIKLIGNSAFAA
+239 STIKLIANSAFAA
-252 CAIDT
+252 CAIEK
-257 LNFPETT
+257 LNFSENT
-264 DFPLAIDNIAFFTNK
+264 DFPLAIDNIAFFKNK

-298 NNTGVENGIVHLY
+298 DNTGVENGIVHLY

-327 PFVGDAIPTEAW
+327 PFVGDAIPAEAW
-339 AEKPWCTAHF
+339 AEKPWGTAHF
-349 TFDGTT
+349 IFDGTT

-368 NDTNLVLPDQTEAG
+368 NDTNLVLPDQNAAG

-390 GTYGVGT
+390 GTNGVGT
-397 FGYTTADGTVYAP
+397 FGYKAADGTVYAP

-445 EFPETLKT
+445 VFPETLKT

-467 SIPDSVT
+467 SLPDSVT
-474 SVGSGA
+474 SVGNGA
-480 FTNTEQA
+480 FTNTEKA

-500 TTIPNSM
+500 TAIPAGM
-507 FTNQKIKNVEIPE
+507 FTNQKVKNVEIPE
-520 GIKSIGS
+520 GIKTIGI
-527 RAFAGNYVETLKI
+527 RAFAGNRVETLKI
-540 SGTVEEIDD
+540 SGTVEKIDD

-558 ELEIPGNVKIIGKY
+558 ELEIPGNVKTIGRY

-595 SIGKKAF
+595 SIGKRAF

-616 TTVNVLDAA
+616 TTVKVLDAA

-635 TSLVEDQV
+635 ISLVEDQV
-643 NATGDYTKVAA
+643 NAKGDYTKVVPQGKA
-654 AGAGHEIVLVHKV
+654 HEIVLVHKV

-679 TARADKDGKLAELPT
+679 TART
-694 AARDGYIFK
+694 
-703 GWFTAAE
+703 
-710 GGDAVTADTVFDKDT
+710 
-725 TVFAHWKAYSVV
+725 
-737 TFDAGEGKSDAETAR
+737 
-752 ADKDGKLAEL
+752 
-762 PTAARDGYT
+762 
-771 FEGWFTAAEGGEAVT
+771 
-786 ADTVFDKDTTV
+786 
-797 FAHWKAYSVVTFDA
+797 
-811 GEGKS
+811 
-816 DAETARAD
+816 D

-836 RDGYIFEGWFT
+836 RDGYTFEGWFT

-862 KDTTV
+862 KDTTI

-881 VKLSTSTYTY
+881 VKLSTSAYTY

-904 NGTVLTKDNYSVSY
+904 NGTVLTKDSYSVSY

-981 QYSTSKKFKSPKAK
+981 QYSTSKKFKSPKTK
-995 NLTSYKKTTLKVK
+995 SLTSYKKTGLKVK

-1021 TYKKVGKTKYYS
+1021 TYKKVGKAKYYS
-1033 GWSSAKSVKTK
+1033 SWSSAKSVKTK

>member
-1 MDKKQSLAFLLS
+1 
-13 AMMVATPFSAFA
+13 
-25 AEDGTAPADA
+25 
-35 DASAKAATEQSVENN
+35 
-50 QAKGEDSVQ
+50 
-59 EDAQLDENELPIVPI
+59 
-74 EPGEGTGEEKKD
+74 
-86 ETPASNAWEATDF
+86 
-99 TYGEWVIDSNAMLCP
+99 
-114 SNDTEAYLK
+114 
-123 TTIWVV
+123 
-129 TGLSDSGKAKL
+129 
-140 ENNKDLVIP
+140 
-149 AKDPDGKKVQ
+149 
-159 GVGKDAFKKMGLTSV
+159 MGLTSV
-174 QFPENVKTANDTN
+174 QFPENVKTSNDTN
-187 WDSNVKERG
+187 WDSSVKERG
-196 DFFIGNLAFQSNDLK
+196 DFFIGNLAFQGNDLK

-234 EVTFP
+234 KVTFP

-252 CAIDT
+252 CAIEK
-257 LNFPETT
+257 LNFSENT
-264 DFPLAIDNIAFFTNK
+264 DFPLAIDNIAFFNNK

-298 NNTGVENGIVHLY
+298 SNTGVENGIVHLY
-311 IPKTKGSYV
+311 IPKTKGNYV

-327 PFVGDAIPTEAW
+327 PFVGDAIPAEAW
-339 AEKPWCTAHF
+339 AEKPWGTAHF
-349 TFDGTT
+349 AFDGTT

-368 NDTNLVLPDQTEAG
+368 NDTNLVLPDQNAAG

-390 GTYGVGT
+390 GTNGVGT
-397 FGYTTADGTVYAP
+397 FGYKAADGTVYAP

-445 EFPETLKT
+445 VFPETLKT

-467 SIPDSVT
+467 SLPDSVT

-480 FTNTEQA
+480 FTNTEKA

-500 TTIPNSM
+500 TAIPAGM
-507 FTNQKIKNVEIPE
+507 FTNQRVKNVEIPE
-520 GIKSIGS
+520 GIKTIGV
-527 RAFAGNYVETLKI
+527 RAFAGNRVETLKI
-540 SGTVEEIDD
+540 SGTVEKIDT
-549 YAFWNNQMK
+549 YAFWNNQLK
-558 ELEIPGNVKIIGKY
+558 ELEIPGNVKTIGNS

-602 YQTLTSE
+602 YQALTSE

-616 TTVNVLDAA
+616 TTVKVLDAA

-635 TSLVEDQV
+635 ISLVEDQV
-643 NATGDYTKVAA
+643 NAVGDYAKVVAKGTA
-654 AGAGHEIVLVHKV
+654 HEIVLVHKV

-679 TARADKDGKLAELPT
+679 TARTDKDGKLAELP
-694 AARDGYIFK
+694 G
-703 GWFTAAE
+703 
-710 GGDAVTADTVFDKDT
+710 
-725 TVFAHWKAYSVV
+725 
-737 TFDAGEGKSDAETAR
+737 
-752 ADKDGKLAEL
+752 
-762 PTAARDGYT
+762 AARDGYT
-771 FEGWFTAAEGGEAVT
+771 FEGWFTAAEGGDAVT
-786 ADTVFDKDTTV
+786 AETVFDKDTTV
-797 FAHWKAYSVVTFDA
+797 Y
-811 GEGKS
+811 
-816 DAETARAD
+816 
-824 KDGKLAELPNAA
+824 
-836 RDGYIFEGWFT
+836 
-847 AAEGGDAVTADTVFD
+847 
-862 KDTTV
+862 
-867 FAHWKKN
+867 AHWKKN
-874 IVSATPS
+874 VVSATPS

-904 NGTVLTKDNYSVSY
+904 NGTVLAKDNYSVSY

-948 NPPKSAV
+948 NPPKSAA

-1021 TYKKVGKTKYYS
+1021 TYKKVGKAKYYS
-1033 GWSSAKSVKTK
+1033 SWSSAKSVKTK

>member
-50 QAKGEDSVQ
+50 QAKGKASVQ
-59 EDAQLDENELPIVPI
+59 EDAQLDENELPIV
-74 EPGEGTGEEKKD
+74 PGEGTGEEKKD
-86 ETPASNAWEATDF
+86 ETPASNAWEAADF
-99 TYGEWVIDSNAMLCP
+99 TYGEWAIGENDKICP
-114 SNDTEAYLK
+114 SNDTKAYLK
-123 TTIWVV
+123 TTVWVV

-149 AKDPDGKKVQ
+149 EKDPDGKKVQ

-187 WDSNVKERG
+187 WDSSVKERG
-196 DFFIGNLAFQSNDLK
+196 DFFIGNLAFQGNDLK

-220 YVAPNGFSKNPNLK
+220 YVAPSGFAKNPNLK

-239 STIKLIGNSAFAA
+239 TTIKLIGNGAFGI
-252 CAIDT
+252 CAIEK
-257 LNFPETT
+257 LNFSETT
-264 DFPLAIDNIAFFTNK
+264 DFPLAIDNIAFFKNK

-284 LPDKTEKVTNMAFR
+284 LPDKTEKVTNMAFKDNVGVA
-298 NNTGVENGIVHLY
+298 NNVVHLY
-311 IPKTKGSYV
+311 IPKTRGNYV

-327 PFVGDAIPTEAW
+327 PFVGDAIPAEAW
-339 AEKPWCTAHF
+339 AEKPWGTAHF

-368 NDTNLVLPDQTEAG
+368 KDTNLVLPDQNAAR

-390 GTYGVGT
+390 GSTGVGT
-397 FGYTTADGTVYAP
+397 FGYKAEDGTVHAP
-410 DSVKLPAKLESI
+410 DSVKFPAKLESI
-422 GNFAFSAVVDTKTS
+422 GNFAFSAVVELSTG
-436 EVKHGVKAV
+436 EVKHGLKEVQL
-445 EFPETLKT
+445 PETLKT
-453 IGNTAFQNAPLTEV
+453 IGTSAFQNAPLTELT
-467 SIPDSVT
+467 IPDSVT
-474 SVGSGA
+474 TVGPGA
-480 FTNTEQA
+480 FVSNDKAKVQM
-487 TTHIEKVKLSKGM
+487 EKVKLSKNM
-500 TTIPNSM
+500 TAIPASM
-507 FTNQKIKNVEIPE
+507 FTGQRIKNVEIPE
-520 GIKSIGS
+520 GIKTIGS
-527 RAFAGNYVETLKI
+527 RAFAGNRVETLKI
-540 SGTVEEIDD
+540 SGTVEKIDD
-549 YAFWNNQMK
+549 FAFWNNQLK
-558 ELEIPGNVKIIGKY
+558 EVEIPGNVKTIGKY
-572 AFQRTQEYIKAT
+572 AFQRTQEYIKAS

-595 SIGKKAF
+595 SIGKRAF
-602 YQTLTSE
+602 HQALTSE

-616 TTVNVLDAA
+616 ETVKVLDAT
-625 AFEGNAKVTL
+625 AFEGNTPVTL
-635 TSLVEDQV
+635 TSVVEDQA
-643 NATGDYTKVAA
+643 NAVGDYAKVVAKGTA
-654 AGAGHEIVLVHKV
+654 HEIVLVRKV

-679 TARADKDGKLAELPT
+679 TARTDKDGKLAELP
-694 AARDGYIFK
+694 
-703 GWFTAAE
+703 
-710 GGDAVTADTVFDKDT
+710 DAV
-725 TVFAHWKAYSVV
+725 
-737 TFDAGEGKSDAETAR
+737 
-752 ADKDGKLAEL
+752 
-762 PTAARDGYT
+762 RDGYT
-771 FEGWFTAAEGGEAVT
+771 
-786 ADTVFDKDTTV
+786 
-797 FAHWKAYSVVTFDA
+797 
-811 GEGKS
+811 
-816 DAETARAD
+816 
-824 KDGKLAELPNAA
+824 
-836 RDGYIFEGWFT
+836 FEGWFT

-862 KDTTV
+862 KNTTV
-867 FAHWKKN
+867 YAHWKKN
-874 IVSATPS
+874 VVSATPS

-941 KTVSFKI
+941 KTVSFI

-995 NLTSYKKTTLKVK
+995 NLTSYKKTKLKVK

-1021 TYKKVGKTKYYS
+1021 TYKKVGKSKYYS
-1033 GWSSAKSVKTK
+1033 SWSSAKSVKTK

>member
-50 QAKGEDSVQ
+50 QAKGKASVQ
-59 EDAQLDENELPIVPI
+59 EDAQLDENELPIV
-74 EPGEGTGEEKKD
+74 PGEGTGEEKKD
-86 ETPASNAWEATDF
+86 ETPASNAWEAADF
-99 TYGEWVIDSNAMLCP
+99 TYGEWAIDKNDMLCP
-114 SNDTEAYLK
+114 SNDNEAYLK
-123 TTIWVV
+123 TTVWVV

-149 AKDPDGKKVQ
+149 AKDSDGKKVQ
-159 GVGKDAFKKMGLTSV
+159 GVGKEAFKKMGLTSV

-187 WDSNVKERG
+187 WDSSVKERG
-196 DFFIGNLAFQSNDLK
+196 DFFIGNLAFQGNNLR

-220 YVAPNGFSKNPNLK
+220 YVATNGFSRNPNLK

-252 CAIDT
+252 CAIEK
-257 LNFPETT
+257 LNFSENT
-264 DFPLAIDNIAFFTNK
+264 DFPLAIDNIAFFNNK

-298 NNTGVENGIVHLY
+298 SNTGVENGIVHLY
-311 IPKTKGSYV
+311 IPKTKGNYV

-327 PFVGDAIPTEAW
+327 PFVGDAIPAEAW
-339 AEKPWCTAHF
+339 AEKPWGTAHF

-368 NDTNLVLPDQTEAG
+368 NDTNLVLPDQNAAG

-390 GTYGVGT
+390 GTNGVGT
-397 FGYTTADGTVYAP
+397 FGYKAADGTVYAP
-410 DSVKLPAKLESI
+410 DFVKLPAKLESI

-445 EFPETLKT
+445 VFPETLKI

-467 SIPDSVT
+467 SLPDSVT

-500 TTIPNSM
+500 TAIPVSM
-507 FTNQKIKNVEIPE
+507 FTNQKVKNVEIPE
-520 GIKSIGS
+520 GIKTIGK
-527 RAFAGNYVETLKI
+527 RAFAGNRVETLKL
-540 SGTVEEIDD
+540 SGTVEKIDE
-549 YAFWNNQMK
+549 YAFWNNQIK
-558 ELEIPGNVKIIGKY
+558 ELEIPGNVKTIGRY
-572 AFQRTQEYIKAT
+572 AFQRTQDSIKAS

-595 SIGKKAF
+595 SIGKQAF

-616 TTVNVLDAA
+616 TTVKVLDAA

-635 TSLVEDQV
+635 ISLVEDQV
-643 NATGDYTKVAA
+643 NAVGDYAKVVAKGTA
-654 AGAGHEIVLVHKV
+654 HEIVLIHKV

-679 TARADKDGKLAELPT
+679 TARTDKDGKLAELP
-694 AARDGYIFK
+694 
-703 GWFTAAE
+703 
-710 GGDAVTADTVFDKDT
+710 DAV
-725 TVFAHWKAYSVV
+725 
-737 TFDAGEGKSDAETAR
+737 
-752 ADKDGKLAEL
+752 
-762 PTAARDGYT
+762 RDGYT
-771 FEGWFTAAEGGEAVT
+771 FEGWFTAAEGGV
-786 ADTVFDKDTTV
+786 
-797 FAHWKAYSVVTFDA
+797 
-811 GEGKS
+811 
-816 DAETARAD
+816 
-824 KDGKLAELPNAA
+824 
-836 RDGYIFEGWFT
+836 
-847 AAEGGDAVTADTVFD
+847 AVTADTVFD

-874 IVSATPS
+874 VVSATPS
-881 VKLSTSTYTY
+881 VKLSTSAYTY

-981 QYSTSKKFKSPKAK
+981 QYSTSKKFKSPKTK
-995 NLTSYKKTTLKVK
+995 SLTSYKKTSLKVK

-1021 TYKKVGKTKYYS
+1021 TYKKVGKAKYYS
-1033 GWSSAKSVKTK
+1033 SWSSAKSVKTK

>member
-50 QAKGEDSVQ
+50 QAKGKASVQ
-59 EDAQLDENELPIVPI
+59 EDAQLDENELPIV
-74 EPGEGTGEEKKD
+74 PGEGTGEEKKD
-86 ETPASNAWEATDF
+86 ETPASNAWEAADF
-99 TYGEWVIDSNAMLCP
+99 TYGEWAIDKNDMLCP
-114 SNDTEAYLK
+114 SNDNEAYLK
-123 TTIWVV
+123 TTVWVV

-149 AKDPDGKKVQ
+149 AKDSDGKKVQ
-159 GVGKDAFKKMGLTSV
+159 GVGKEAFKKMGLTSV

-187 WDSNVKERG
+187 WDSSVKERG
-196 DFFIGNLAFQSNDLK
+196 DFFIGNLAFQGNNLK

-220 YVAPNGFSKNPNLK
+220 YVATNGFSRNPNLK

-252 CAIDT
+252 CAIEK
-257 LNFPETT
+257 LNFSENT
-264 DFPLAIDNIAFFTNK
+264 DFPLAIDNIAFFNNK

-298 NNTGVENGIVHLY
+298 SNTGVENGIVHLY
-311 IPKTKGSYV
+311 IPKTKGNYV

-327 PFVGDAIPTEAW
+327 PFVGDAIPAEAW
-339 AEKPWCTAHF
+339 AEKPWGTAHF

-368 NDTNLVLPDQTEAG
+368 NDTNLVLPDQNAAG

-390 GTYGVGT
+390 GTNGVGT
-397 FGYTTADGTVYAP
+397 FGYKAADGTVYAP
-410 DSVKLPAKLESI
+410 DFVKLPAKLESI

-445 EFPETLKT
+445 VFPETLKT

-467 SIPDSVT
+467 SLPDSVT

-500 TTIPNSM
+500 TAIPVSM
-507 FTNQKIKNVEIPE
+507 FTNQKVKNVEIPE
-520 GIKSIGS
+520 GIKTIGK
-527 RAFAGNYVETLKI
+527 RAFAGNRVETLKL
-540 SGTVEEIDD
+540 SGTVEKIDE
-549 YAFWNNQMK
+549 YAFWNNQIK
-558 ELEIPGNVKIIGKY
+558 ELEIPGNVKTIGRY
-572 AFQRTQEYIKAT
+572 AFQRTQDSIKAS

-595 SIGKKAF
+595 SIGKQAF

-616 TTVNVLDAA
+616 TTVKVLDAA

-635 TSLVEDQV
+635 ISLVEDQV
-643 NATGDYTKVAA
+643 NAVGDYAKVVAKGTA
-654 AGAGHEIVLVHKV
+654 HEIVLIHKV

-679 TARADKDGKLAELPT
+679 TARTDKDGKLAELP
-694 AARDGYIFK
+694 G
-703 GWFTAAE
+703 
-710 GGDAVTADTVFDKDT
+710 AV
-725 TVFAHWKAYSVV
+725 
-737 TFDAGEGKSDAETAR
+737 
-752 ADKDGKLAEL
+752 
-762 PTAARDGYT
+762 RDGYT
-771 FEGWFTAAEGGEAVT
+771 
-786 ADTVFDKDTTV
+786 
-797 FAHWKAYSVVTFDA
+797 
-811 GEGKS
+811 
-816 DAETARAD
+816 
-824 KDGKLAELPNAA
+824 
-836 RDGYIFEGWFT
+836 FEGWFT

-874 IVSATPS
+874 VVSATPS
-881 VKLSTSTYTY
+881 VKLSTSAYTY

-981 QYSTSKKFKSPKAK
+981 QYSTSKKFKSPKTK
-995 NLTSYKKTTLKVK
+995 SLTSYKKTSLKVK

-1021 TYKKVGKTKYYS
+1021 TYKKVGKAKYYS
-1033 GWSSAKSVKTK
+1033 SWSSAKSVKTK

>member
-50 QAKGEDSVQ
+50 QAKGKASVQ
-59 EDAQLDENELPIVPI
+59 EDAQLDENELPIV
-74 EPGEGTGEEKKD
+74 PGEGTGEEKKD
-86 ETPASNAWEATDF
+86 ETPASNAWEAADF
-99 TYGEWVIDSNAMLCP
+99 TYGEWAIDKNDMLCP
-114 SNDTEAYLK
+114 SNDNEAYLK
-123 TTIWVV
+123 TTVWVV

-149 AKDPDGKKVQ
+149 AKDSDGKKVQ
-159 GVGKDAFKKMGLTSV
+159 GVGKEAFKKMGLTSV

-187 WDSNVKERG
+187 WDSSVKERG
-196 DFFIGNLAFQSNDLK
+196 DFFIGNLAFQGNNLK

-220 YVAPNGFSKNPNLK
+220 YVATNGFSRNPNLK

-252 CAIDT
+252 CAIEK
-257 LNFPETT
+257 LNFSENT
-264 DFPLAIDNIAFFTNK
+264 DFPLAIDNIAFFNNK

-298 NNTGVENGIVHLY
+298 SNTGVENGIVHLY
-311 IPKTKGSYV
+311 IPKTKGNYV

-327 PFVGDAIPTEAW
+327 PFVGDAIPAEAW
-339 AEKPWCTAHF
+339 AEKPWGTAHF

-368 NDTNLVLPDQTEAG
+368 NDTNLVLPDQNAAG
-382 EDVTAIGN
+382 EDVTAIGD
-390 GTYGVGT
+390 GTNGVGT
-397 FGYTTADGTVYAP
+397 FGYKAADGTVYAP

-445 EFPETLKT
+445 VFPETLKT

-467 SIPDSVT
+467 SLPDSVT

-480 FTNTEQA
+480 FTNTEKA

-500 TTIPNSM
+500 TAIPAGM
-507 FTNQKIKNVEIPE
+507 FTNQKVKNVEIPE
-520 GIKSIGS
+520 GIKTIGK
-527 RAFAGNYVETLKI
+527 RAFAGNRVETLKL
-540 SGTVEEIDD
+540 SGTVEKIDE
-549 YAFWNNQMK
+549 YAFWNNQIK
-558 ELEIPGNVKIIGKY
+558 ELEIPGNVKTIGRY
-572 AFQRTQEYIKAT
+572 AFQRTQDSIKAS

-595 SIGKKAF
+595 SIGKQAF

-616 TTVNVLDAA
+616 TTVKVLDAA

-635 TSLVEDQV
+635 ISLVEDQV
-643 NATGDYTKVAA
+643 NAVGDYAKVVAKGTA
-654 AGAGHEIVLVHKV
+654 HEIVLIHKV

-679 TARADKDGKLAELPT
+679 TARTDKDGKLAELP
-694 AARDGYIFK
+694 G
-703 GWFTAAE
+703 
-710 GGDAVTADTVFDKDT
+710 AV
-725 TVFAHWKAYSVV
+725 
-737 TFDAGEGKSDAETAR
+737 
-752 ADKDGKLAEL
+752 
-762 PTAARDGYT
+762 RDGYT
-771 FEGWFTAAEGGEAVT
+771 
-786 ADTVFDKDTTV
+786 
-797 FAHWKAYSVVTFDA
+797 
-811 GEGKS
+811 
-816 DAETARAD
+816 
-824 KDGKLAELPNAA
+824 
-836 RDGYIFEGWFT
+836 FEGWFT

-874 IVSATPS
+874 AVSATPS
-881 VKLSTSTYTY
+881 VKLSTSAYTY
-891 NGKVKTP
+891 NGKVKTL

-981 QYSTSKKFKSPKAK
+981 QYSTSKKFKSPKTK
-995 NLTSYKKTTLKVK
+995 SLTSYKKTSLKVK

-1021 TYKKVGKTKYYS
+1021 TYKKVGKAKYYS
-1033 GWSSAKSVKTK
+1033 SWSSAKSVKTK

>member
-50 QAKGEDSVQ
+50 QAKGKASVQ
-59 EDAQLDENELPIVPI
+59 EDAQLDENELPIV
-74 EPGEGTGEEKKD
+74 PGEGTGEEKKD

-99 TYGEWVIDSNAMLCP
+99 TYGEWAIGENDKICP
-114 SNDTEAYLK
+114 SNDSKAYLK
-123 TTIWVV
+123 TTVWVV

-149 AKDPDGKKVQ
+149 EKDPDGKKVQ

-187 WDSNVKERG
+187 WDSSVKERG
-196 DFFIGNLAFQSNDLK
+196 DFFIGNLAFQGNDLK

-220 YVAPNGFSKNPNLK
+220 YVAMNGFSRNPNLK

-239 STIKLIGNSAFAA
+239 STIKLIANSAFAA
-252 CAIDT
+252 CAIEK
-257 LNFPETT
+257 LNFSENT
-264 DFPLAIDNIAFFTNK
+264 DFPLAIDNIAFFKNK

-298 NNTGVENGIVHLY
+298 DNTGVENGIVHLY

-327 PFVGDAIPTEAW
+327 PFVGDAIPAEAW
-339 AEKPWCTAHF
+339 AEKPWGTAHF
-349 TFDGTT
+349 IFDGTT

-368 NDTNLVLPDQTEAG
+368 NDTNLVLPDQNASG
-382 EDVTAIGN
+382 ENVTAIGN
-390 GTYGVGT
+390 GTNGVGT
-397 FGYTTADGTVYAP
+397 FGYKAADGTVYAP

-445 EFPETLKT
+445 VFPETLKT

-467 SIPDSVT
+467 SLPDSVT
-474 SVGSGA
+474 SVGGGA
-480 FTNTEQA
+480 FTNTEKA

-500 TTIPNSM
+500 TAIPMSM

-520 GIKSIGS
+520 GIKSIGKN
-527 RAFAGNYVETLKI
+527 AFAGNYVETLKI
-540 SGTVEEIDD
+540 SGAVESIGDS
-549 YAFWNNQMK
+549 AFLNNQMK
-558 ELEIPGNVKIIGKY
+558 ELEIPGNVKTIGRY
-572 AFQRTQEYIKAT
+572 AFKRSQERIKAS
-584 INKVVLHEGLE
+584 IDKVILHEGLE
-595 SIGKKAF
+595 SIGKQAF
-602 YQTLTSE
+602 GQTLTSE

-616 TTVNVLDAA
+616 TTVKVLDAA

-643 NATGDYTKVAA
+643 NAKGNYTKVVPQGKA
-654 AGAGHEIVLVHKV
+654 HEIVLVHKV
-667 TFDAGEGKADAE
+667 TFDAGEGKTDAE
-679 TARADKDGKLAELPT
+679 TART
-694 AARDGYIFK
+694 
-703 GWFTAAE
+703 
-710 GGDAVTADTVFDKDT
+710 
-725 TVFAHWKAYSVV
+725 
-737 TFDAGEGKSDAETAR
+737 
-752 ADKDGKLAEL
+752 
-762 PTAARDGYT
+762 
-771 FEGWFTAAEGGEAVT
+771 
-786 ADTVFDKDTTV
+786 
-797 FAHWKAYSVVTFDA
+797 
-811 GEGKS
+811 
-816 DAETARAD
+816 D

-836 RDGYIFEGWFT
+836 RDGYTFEGWFT

-874 IVSATPS
+874 VVSATPS

-981 QYSTSKKFKSPKAK
+981 QYSTSKKFKSPKTK
-995 NLTSYKKTTLKVK
+995 SLTSYKKTSLKVK

-1021 TYKKVGKTKYYS
+1021 TYKKVGKAKYYS
-1033 GWSSAKSVKTK
+1033 SWSSAKSVKTK

>member
-1 MDKKQSLAFLLS
+1 
-13 AMMVATPFSAFA
+13 
-25 AEDGTAPADA
+25 
-35 DASAKAATEQSVENN
+35 
-50 QAKGEDSVQ
+50 
-59 EDAQLDENELPIVPI
+59 
-74 EPGEGTGEEKKD
+74 
-86 ETPASNAWEATDF
+86 
-99 TYGEWVIDSNAMLCP
+99 
-114 SNDTEAYLK
+114 
-123 TTIWVV
+123 
-129 TGLSDSGKAKL
+129 
-140 ENNKDLVIP
+140 
-149 AKDPDGKKVQ
+149 
-159 GVGKDAFKKMGLTSV
+159 MGLTSV

-187 WDSNVKERG
+187 WDSSVKERG
-196 DFFIGNLAFQSNDLK
+196 DFFIGNLAFQGNNLK

-220 YVAPNGFSKNPNLK
+220 YVATNGFSRNPNLK

-252 CAIDT
+252 CAIEK
-257 LNFPETT
+257 LNFSENT
-264 DFPLAIDNIAFFTNK
+264 DFPLAIDNIAFFNNK

-298 NNTGVENGIVHLY
+298 SNTGVENGIVHLY
-311 IPKTKGSYV
+311 IPKTKGNYV

-327 PFVGDAIPTEAW
+327 PFVGDAIPAEAW
-339 AEKPWCTAHF
+339 AEKPWGTAHF

-368 NDTNLVLPDQTEAG
+368 NDTNLVLPDQNAAG
-382 EDVTAIGN
+382 EDVTAIGD
-390 GTYGVGT
+390 GTNGVGT
-397 FGYTTADGTVYAP
+397 FGYKAADGTVYAP

-445 EFPETLKT
+445 VFPETLKT

-467 SIPDSVT
+467 SLPDSVT

-480 FTNTEQA
+480 FTNTEKA

-500 TTIPNSM
+500 TAIPAGM
-507 FTNQKIKNVEIPE
+507 FTNQKVKNVEIPE
-520 GIKSIGS
+520 GIKTIGK
-527 RAFAGNYVETLKI
+527 RAFAGNRVETLKL
-540 SGTVEEIDD
+540 SGTVEKIDE
-549 YAFWNNQMK
+549 YAFWNNQIK
-558 ELEIPGNVKIIGKY
+558 ELEIPGNVKTIGRY
-572 AFQRTQEYIKAT
+572 AFQRTQDSIKAS

-595 SIGKKAF
+595 SIGKQAF

-616 TTVNVLDAA
+616 TTVKVLDAA

-635 TSLVEDQV
+635 ISLVEDQV
-643 NATGDYTKVAA
+643 NAVGDYAKVVAKGTA
-654 AGAGHEIVLVHKV
+654 HEIVLIHKV

-679 TARADKDGKLAELPT
+679 TARTEKDGKLAELP
-694 AARDGYIFK
+694 G
-703 GWFTAAE
+703 
-710 GGDAVTADTVFDKDT
+710 AV
-725 TVFAHWKAYSVV
+725 
-737 TFDAGEGKSDAETAR
+737 
-752 ADKDGKLAEL
+752 
-762 PTAARDGYT
+762 RDGYT
-771 FEGWFTAAEGGEAVT
+771 
-786 ADTVFDKDTTV
+786 
-797 FAHWKAYSVVTFDA
+797 
-811 GEGKS
+811 
-816 DAETARAD
+816 
-824 KDGKLAELPNAA
+824 
-836 RDGYIFEGWFT
+836 FEGWFT

-874 IVSATPS
+874 VVSATPS
-881 VKLSTSTYTY
+881 VKLSTSAYTY

-981 QYSTSKKFKSPKAK
+981 QYSTSKKFKSPKTK
-995 NLTSYKKTTLKVK
+995 SLTSYKKTSLKVK

-1021 TYKKVGKTKYYS
+1021 TYKKVGKAKYYS
-1033 GWSSAKSVKTK
+1033 SWSSAKSVKTK

>member
-50 QAKGEDSVQ
+50 QAKGKASVQ
-59 EDAQLDENELPIVPI
+59 EDAQLDENELPIV
-74 EPGEGTGEEKKD
+74 PGEGTGEEKKD
-86 ETPASNAWEATDF
+86 ETPASNAWEAADF
-99 TYGEWVIDSNAMLCP
+99 TYGEWAIDKNDMLCP
-114 SNDTEAYLK
+114 SNDNEAYLK
-123 TTIWVV
+123 TTVWVV

-149 AKDPDGKKVQ
+149 AKDSDGKKVQ

-187 WDSNVKERG
+187 WDSSVKERG
-196 DFFIGNLAFQSNDLK
+196 DFFIGNLAFQGNNLK

-220 YVAPNGFSKNPNLK
+220 YVATNGFSRNPNLK

-252 CAIDT
+252 CAIEK
-257 LNFPETT
+257 LNFSENT
-264 DFPLAIDNIAFFTNK
+264 DFPLAIDNIAFFNNK

-298 NNTGVENGIVHLY
+298 SNTGVENGIVHLY
-311 IPKTKGSYV
+311 IPKTKGNYV

-327 PFVGDAIPTEAW
+327 PFVGDAIPAEAW
-339 AEKPWCTAHF
+339 AEKPWGTAHF

-368 NDTNLVLPDQTEAG
+368 NDTNLVLPDQNAAG

-390 GTYGVGT
+390 GTNGVGT
-397 FGYTTADGTVYAP
+397 FGYKAADGTVYAP
-410 DSVKLPAKLESI
+410 DFVKLPAKLESI

-445 EFPETLKT
+445 VFPETLKI

-467 SIPDSVT
+467 SLPDSVT

-500 TTIPNSM
+500 TAIPVSM
-507 FTNQKIKNVEIPE
+507 FTNQKVKNVEIPE
-520 GIKSIGS
+520 GIKTIGK
-527 RAFAGNYVETLKI
+527 RAFAGNRVETLKL
-540 SGTVEEIDD
+540 SGTVEKIDE
-549 YAFWNNQMK
+549 YAFWNNQIK
-558 ELEIPGNVKIIGKY
+558 ELEIPGNVKTIGRY
-572 AFQRTQEYIKAT
+572 AFQRTQDSIKAS

-595 SIGKKAF
+595 SIGKQAF

-616 TTVNVLDAA
+616 TTVKVLDAA
-625 AFEGNAKVTL
+625 AFEGNAKATL
-635 TSLVEDQV
+635 ISLVEDQV
-643 NATGDYTKVAA
+643 NAVGDYAKVVAKGTA
-654 AGAGHEIVLVHKV
+654 HEIVLIHKV

-679 TARADKDGKLAELPT
+679 TART
-694 AARDGYIFK
+694 
-703 GWFTAAE
+703 
-710 GGDAVTADTVFDKDT
+710 
-725 TVFAHWKAYSVV
+725 
-737 TFDAGEGKSDAETAR
+737 
-752 ADKDGKLAEL
+752 
-762 PTAARDGYT
+762 
-771 FEGWFTAAEGGEAVT
+771 
-786 ADTVFDKDTTV
+786 
-797 FAHWKAYSVVTFDA
+797 
-811 GEGKS
+811 
-816 DAETARAD
+816 D

-836 RDGYIFEGWFT
+836 RDGYTFEGWFT

-874 IVSATPS
+874 VVSATPS
-881 VKLSTSTYTY
+881 VKLSTSAYTY

-981 QYSTSKKFKSPKAK
+981 QYSTSKKFKSPKTK
-995 NLTSYKKTTLKVK
+995 SLTSYKKTSLKVK

-1021 TYKKVGKTKYYS
+1021 TYKKIGKAKYYS
-1033 GWSSAKSVKTK
+1033 SWSSAKSVKTK

>member
-50 QAKGEDSVQ
+50 QAKGKASVQ
-59 EDAQLDENELPIVPI
+59 EDAQLDENELPIV
-74 EPGEGTGEEKKD
+74 PGEGTGEEKKD
-86 ETPASNAWEATDF
+86 ETPASNAWEAADF
-99 TYGEWVIDSNAMLCP
+99 TYGEWAIDKNDMLCP
-114 SNDTEAYLK
+114 SNDNEAYLK
-123 TTIWVV
+123 TTVWVV

-149 AKDPDGKKVQ
+149 AKDSDGKKVQ
-159 GVGKDAFKKMGLTSV
+159 GVGKEAFKKMGLTSV

-187 WDSNVKERG
+187 WDSSVKERG
-196 DFFIGNLAFQSNDLK
+196 DFFIGNLAFQGNNLK

-220 YVAPNGFSKNPNLK
+220 YVATNGFSRNPNLK

-252 CAIDT
+252 CAIEK
-257 LNFPETT
+257 LNFSENT
-264 DFPLAIDNIAFFTNK
+264 DFPLAIDNIAFFNNK

-298 NNTGVENGIVHLY
+298 SNTGVENGIVHLY
-311 IPKTKGSYV
+311 IPKTKGNYV

-327 PFVGDAIPTEAW
+327 PFVGDAIPAEAW
-339 AEKPWCTAHF
+339 AEKPWGTAHF

-368 NDTNLVLPDQTEAG
+368 NDTNLVLPDQNAAG

-390 GTYGVGT
+390 GTNGVGT
-397 FGYTTADGTVYAP
+397 FGYKAADGTVYAP
-410 DSVKLPAKLESI
+410 DFVKLPAKLESI

-445 EFPETLKT
+445 VFPETLKT

-467 SIPDSVT
+467 SLPDSVT

-487 TTHIEKVKLSKGM
+487 TTHIEKMKLSKGM
-500 TTIPNSM
+500 TAIPVSM
-507 FTNQKIKNVEIPE
+507 FTNQKVKNVEIPE
-520 GIKSIGS
+520 GIKTIGK
-527 RAFAGNYVETLKI
+527 RAFAGNRVETLKL
-540 SGTVEEIDD
+540 SGTVEKIDE
-549 YAFWNNQMK
+549 YAFWNNQIK
-558 ELEIPGNVKIIGKY
+558 ELEIPGNVKTIGRY
-572 AFQRTQEYIKAT
+572 AFQRTQDSIKAS

-595 SIGKKAF
+595 SIGKQAF

-616 TTVNVLDAA
+616 TTVKVLDAA

-635 TSLVEDQV
+635 ISLVEDQV
-643 NATGDYTKVAA
+643 NAVGDYAKVVAKGTA
-654 AGAGHEIVLVHKV
+654 HEIVLIHKV

-679 TARADKDGKLAELPT
+679 TARTDKDGKLAELP
-694 AARDGYIFK
+694 
-703 GWFTAAE
+703 
-710 GGDAVTADTVFDKDT
+710 DAV
-725 TVFAHWKAYSVV
+725 
-737 TFDAGEGKSDAETAR
+737 
-752 ADKDGKLAEL
+752 
-762 PTAARDGYT
+762 RDGYT
-771 FEGWFTAAEGGEAVT
+771 FEGWFTAAEGGV
-786 ADTVFDKDTTV
+786 
-797 FAHWKAYSVVTFDA
+797 
-811 GEGKS
+811 
-816 DAETARAD
+816 
-824 KDGKLAELPNAA
+824 
-836 RDGYIFEGWFT
+836 
-847 AAEGGDAVTADTVFD
+847 AVTADTVFD

-874 IVSATPS
+874 VVSATPS
-881 VKLSTSTYTY
+881 LKLSTSAYTY

-981 QYSTSKKFKSPKAK
+981 QYSTSKKFKSPKTK
-995 NLTSYKKTTLKVK
+995 SLTSYKKTSLKVK

-1021 TYKKVGKTKYYS
+1021 TYKKVGKAKYYS
-1033 GWSSAKSVKTK
+1033 SWSSAKSVKTK

>member
-25 AEDGTAPADA
+25 AEDGAAPADA
-35 DASAKAATEQSVENN
+35 DASAKAATEQSLENDR
-50 QAKGEDSVQ
+50 AKGDASVQ
-59 EDAQLDENELPIVPI
+59 EDAQLDENELPIV
-74 EPGEGTGEEKKD
+74 PGEGTGEEKKD

-99 TYGEWVIDSNAMLCP
+99 TYGEWVIGGTDKICP

-123 TTIWVV
+123 TTVWVV

-159 GVGKDAFKKMGLTSV
+159 GVGESAFKSMGIKSV
-174 QFPENVKTANDTN
+174 KFPENVKTANDTN

-196 DFFIGNLAFQSNDLK
+196 DFFIGGLAFQSNNLE

-220 YVAPNGFSKNPNLK
+220 YLARQAFAKNANLK
-234 EVTFP
+234 KVTFP
-239 STIKLIGNSAFAA
+239 STIKMLASGAFGS
-252 CAIDT
+252 CAIES

-264 DFPLAIDNIAFFTNK
+264 DFPLVIDNGAFMVNK

-284 LPDKTEKVTNMAFR
+284 LPDKTEKVSKQAFMK
-298 NNTGVENGIVHLY
+298 NTGMENGTVHLY
-311 IPKTKGSYV
+311 IPTTKGSYV
-320 DNNAYQK
+320 DNNAYQQ
-327 PFVGDAIPTEAW
+327 PFVGDAIPAEAW
-339 AEKPWCTAHF
+339 AEKPWGTAHF
-349 TFDGTT
+349 AFDGTT

-368 NDTNLVLPDQTEAG
+368 NDTNLVLPDQNAAG

-390 GTYGVGT
+390 GTNGVGT
-397 FGYTTADGTVYAP
+397 FGYKAADGTVYAP

-436 EVKHGVKAV
+436 EVKHGVKEV

-467 SIPDSVT
+467 SLPDSVT

-480 FTNTEQA
+480 FTNTEKA

-500 TTIPNSM
+500 TAIPAGM
-507 FTNQKIKNVEIPE
+507 FTNQKVKNVEIPE
-520 GIKSIGS
+520 GIKTIGK
-527 RAFAGNYVETLKI
+527 RAFAGNRVETLKL
-540 SGTVEEIDD
+540 SGTVEKIDE
-549 YAFWNNQMK
+549 YAFWNNQIK
-558 ELEIPGNVKIIGKY
+558 ELEIPGNVKTIGRY
-572 AFQRTQEYIKAT
+572 AFQRTQDSIKAS

-595 SIGKKAF
+595 SIGKQAF

-616 TTVNVLDAA
+616 TTVKVLDAA

-635 TSLVEDQV
+635 ISLVEDQV
-643 NATGDYTKVAA
+643 NAVGDYAKVVAKGTA
-654 AGAGHEIVLVHKV
+654 HEIVLIHKV

-679 TARADKDGKLAELPT
+679 TARTDKDGKLAELP
-694 AARDGYIFK
+694 
-703 GWFTAAE
+703 
-710 GGDAVTADTVFDKDT
+710 DAV
-725 TVFAHWKAYSVV
+725 
-737 TFDAGEGKSDAETAR
+737 
-752 ADKDGKLAEL
+752 
-762 PTAARDGYT
+762 RDGYT
-771 FEGWFTAAEGGEAVT
+771 FEGWFTAAEGGVAVT
-786 ADTVFDKDTTV
+786 ADTVFDKD
-797 FAHWKAYSVVTFDA
+797 
-811 GEGKS
+811 
-816 DAETARAD
+816 
-824 KDGKLAELPNAA
+824 
-836 RDGYIFEGWFT
+836 I
-847 AAEGGDAVTADTVFD
+847 
-862 KDTTV
+862 TV

-874 IVSATPS
+874 VVSATPS

-891 NGKVKTP
+891 NEKVKTP

-995 NLTSYKKTTLKVK
+995 SLTSYKKTKLKVK

-1021 TYKKVGKTKYYS
+1021 TYKKVGKAKYYS
-1033 GWSSAKSVKTK
+1033 SWSSAKSVKTK

>member
-50 QAKGEDSVQ
+50 QAKGKASVQ
-59 EDAQLDENELPIVPI
+59 EDAQLDENELPIVP
-74 EPGEGTGEEKKD
+74 GEGTGEEKKD
-86 ETPASNAWEATDF
+86 ENPASNAWEAADF
-99 TYGEWVIDSNAMLCP
+99 TYGEWAIDKNDMLCP
-114 SNDTEAYLK
+114 SNDSEAYLK
-123 TTIWVV
+123 TTVWVV

-149 AKDPDGKKVQ
+149 AKDSDGKKVQ
-159 GVGKDAFKKMGLTSV
+159 GVGKEAFKKMGLTSV

-187 WDSNVKERG
+187 WDSSVKERG
-196 DFFIGNLAFQSNDLK
+196 DFFIGNLAFQGNNLK

-220 YVAPNGFSKNPNLK
+220 YVATNGFSRNPNLK

-252 CAIDT
+252 CAIEK
-257 LNFPETT
+257 LNFSENT
-264 DFPLAIDNIAFFTNK
+264 DFPLAIDNIAFFNNK

-298 NNTGVENGIVHLY
+298 SNTGVENGIVHLY
-311 IPKTKGSYV
+311 IPKTKGNYV

-327 PFVGDAIPTEAW
+327 PFVGDAIPAEAW
-339 AEKPWCTAHF
+339 AEKPWGTAHF
-349 TFDGTT
+349 AFDGTT

-368 NDTNLVLPDQTEAG
+368 NDTNLVLPDQNAAG

-390 GTYGVGT
+390 GTNGVGT
-397 FGYTTADGTVYAP
+397 FGYKAADGTVYAP

-436 EVKHGVKAV
+436 EVKHGVKEV

-467 SIPDSVT
+467 SLPDSVT
-474 SVGSGA
+474 SVGGGA
-480 FTNTEQA
+480 FTNTEKA

-500 TTIPNSM
+500 TAIPAGM
-507 FTNQKIKNVEIPE
+507 FTNQKVKNVEIPE
-520 GIKSIGS
+520 GIKTIGA
-527 RAFAGNYVETLKI
+527 RAFAGNRVETLKI
-540 SGTVEEIDD
+540 SGTVEKIDD

-558 ELEIPGNVKIIGKY
+558 ELEIPGNVKTIGKY
-572 AFQRTQEYIKAT
+572 AFQRTQDSIKAS
-584 INKVVLHEGLE
+584 IDKVVLHEGLE
-595 SIGKKAF
+595 SIGKRAF

-616 TTVNVLDAA
+616 TTVKVLDAA
-625 AFEGNAKVTL
+625 AFEGNAKITL
-635 TSLVEDQV
+635 ISLVEDQA
-643 NATGDYTKVAA
+643 NAKGDYTKVVAKGTA
-654 AGAGHEIVLVHKV
+654 HEIVLVHKV

-679 TARADKDGKLAELPT
+679 TARTDKDGKLAELP
-694 AARDGYIFK
+694 G
-703 GWFTAAE
+703 
-710 GGDAVTADTVFDKDT
+710 
-725 TVFAHWKAYSVV
+725 
-737 TFDAGEGKSDAETAR
+737 
-752 ADKDGKLAEL
+752 
-762 PTAARDGYT
+762 AARDGYT
-771 FEGWFTAAEGGEAVT
+771 
-786 ADTVFDKDTTV
+786 
-797 FAHWKAYSVVTFDA
+797 
-811 GEGKS
+811 
-816 DAETARAD
+816 
-824 KDGKLAELPNAA
+824 
-836 RDGYIFEGWFT
+836 FEGWFT

-874 IVSATPS
+874 VVSATPS

-995 NLTSYKKTTLKVK
+995 SLTSYKKTKLKVK

-1021 TYKKVGKTKYYS
+1021 TYKKVGKAKYYS
-1033 GWSSAKSVKTK
+1033 SWSSAKSVKTK

>member
-25 AEDGTAPADA
+25 AEDGGTPADA

-50 QAKGEDSVQ
+50 QEKGKASVQ
-59 EDAQLDENELPIVPI
+59 EDAQLDENELPIV
-74 EPGEGTGEEKKD
+74 PGEGTGEEKKD

-99 TYGEWVIDSNAMLCP
+99 TYGAWAIGENDKICP

-123 TTIWVV
+123 TTVWVV

-140 ENNKDLVIP
+140 ENNKNLVIP
-149 AKDPDGKKVQ
+149 EKDPDGKKIQ
-159 GVGKDAFKKMGLTSV
+159 GVGKSAFKSMGIESV
-174 QFPENVKTANDTN
+174 KFPENVKTANDTN
-187 WDSNVKERG
+187 WDSSVKERG
-196 DFFIGNLAFQSNDLK
+196 DFFIGNLAFQGNDLK

-220 YVAPNGFSKNPNLK
+220 YVATNGFSRNPNLK

-252 CAIDT
+252 CAIEK
-257 LNFPETT
+257 LNFSENT
-264 DFPLAIDNIAFFTNK
+264 DFPLAIDNIAFFNNK

-298 NNTGVENGIVHLY
+298 SNTGVENGIVHLY
-311 IPKTKGSYV
+311 IPKTKGNYV

-327 PFVGDAIPTEAW
+327 PFVGDAIPAEAW
-339 AEKPWCTAHF
+339 AEKPWGTAHF

-368 NDTNLVLPDQTEAG
+368 NDTNLVLPNQNAAG

-390 GTYGVGT
+390 GTNGVGT
-397 FGYTTADGTVYAP
+397 FGYKAADGTVYAP

-422 GNFAFSAVVDTKTS
+422 GNYAFSAVVDTKTS
-436 EVKHGVKAV
+436 EVKHGVKEV
-445 EFPETLKT
+445 EFPATLKT
-453 IGNTAFQNAPLTEV
+453 MGTAAFQNAPLTEV
-467 SIPDSVT
+467 SLPDSVT

-480 FTNTEQA
+480 FTNTEKA
-487 TTHIEKVKLSKGM
+487 TTHIGKVKLSKGM
-500 TTIPNSM
+500 TAIPASM
-507 FTNQKIKNVEIPE
+507 FTNQKVKNVEIPE
-520 GIKSIGS
+520 GIKTIGS
-527 RAFAGNYVETLKI
+527 RAFAGNRVETLKI
-540 SGTVEEIDD
+540 SGTVEKIDD

-558 ELEIPGNVKIIGKY
+558 ELEIPGNVKTIGRY

-584 INKVVLHEGLE
+584 INKVILHEGLE
-595 SIGKKAF
+595 SIGKRAF

-616 TTVNVLDAA
+616 TTVKVLDAA

-635 TSLVEDQV
+635 ISLVEDQV
-643 NATGDYTKVAA
+643 NAKGDYTKVVAKGAA
-654 AGAGHEIVLVHKV
+654 HEIVLVHKV

-679 TARADKDGKLAELPT
+679 TARTDKDGKLAELP
-694 AARDGYIFK
+694 G
-703 GWFTAAE
+703 
-710 GGDAVTADTVFDKDT
+710 
-725 TVFAHWKAYSVV
+725 
-737 TFDAGEGKSDAETAR
+737 
-752 ADKDGKLAEL
+752 
-762 PTAARDGYT
+762 AARDGYT
-771 FEGWFTAAEGGEAVT
+771 
-786 ADTVFDKDTTV
+786 
-797 FAHWKAYSVVTFDA
+797 
-811 GEGKS
+811 
-816 DAETARAD
+816 
-824 KDGKLAELPNAA
+824 
-836 RDGYIFEGWFT
+836 FEGWFT

-874 IVSATPS
+874 VVSATPS
-881 VKLSTSTYTY
+881 VKLSTSAYTY

-995 NLTSYKKTTLKVK
+995 SLTSYKKTKLKVK

-1021 TYKKVGKTKYYS
+1021 TYKKVGKAKYYS
-1033 GWSSAKSVKTK
+1033 SWSSAKSVKTK

>member
-25 AEDGTAPADA
+25 AEDGAAPADA
-35 DASAKAATEQSVENN
+35 DASAKAATEQSLENDR
-50 QAKGEDSVQ
+50 AKGDASVQ
-59 EDAQLDENELPIVPI
+59 EDAQLDENELPIV
-74 EPGEGTGEEKKD
+74 PGEGTGEEKKD

-99 TYGEWVIDSNAMLCP
+99 TYGEWTIDHNDMLCP
-114 SNDTEAYLK
+114 SNDTNAYLK
-123 TTIWVV
+123 TTVWVV
-129 TGLSDSGKAKL
+129 TGLSDSGKVKL

-149 AKDPDGKKVQ
+149 EKDPDGKKVQ
-159 GVGKDAFKKMGLTSV
+159 GVGANAFKSMGITSV
-174 QFPENVKTANDTN
+174 KFPENVKAANDTN

-196 DFFIGNLAFQSNDLK
+196 DFFIGSLAFYANNLE
-211 EVTLPEGVF
+211 EVNLPEGVF
-220 YVAPNGFSKNPNLK
+220 YVARQAFSKNANLK
-234 EVTFP
+234 KVTFS

-252 CAIDT
+252 CAIEK
-257 LNFPETT
+257 LNFSETT
-264 DFPLAIDNIAFFTNK
+264 DFPLAIDNMAFFKNK

-298 NNTGVENGIVHLY
+298 SNTGVENGIVHLY
-311 IPKTKGSYV
+311 IPKTKGNYV

-327 PFVGDAIPTEAW
+327 PFVGDAIPAEAW
-339 AEKPWCTAHF
+339 AEKPWGTAHF
-349 TFDGTT
+349 IFDGTT

-368 NDTNLVLPDQTEAG
+368 NDTNLVLPDQTAAG

-390 GTYGVGT
+390 GKYGVGT
-397 FGYTTADGTVYAP
+397 FGYTAGDGTVYAP
-410 DSVKLPAKLESI
+410 DSVKFPAKLESI

-436 EVKHGVKAV
+436 EVKHGVKEV

-467 SIPDSVT
+467 SLPDSVT

-500 TTIPNSM
+500 TAIPASM
-507 FTNQKIKNVEIPE
+507 FTNQKVKSVEIPE
-520 GIKSIGS
+520 GIKTIGA
-527 RAFAGNYVETLKI
+527 RAFAGNYVETLKL
-540 SGTVEEIDD
+540 SGTVEKIDD

-558 ELEIPGNVKIIGKY
+558 ELEIPGNVKTIGRY
-572 AFQRTQEYIKAT
+572 AFQRTQDYIKAS
-584 INKVVLHEGLE
+584 INKVILHEGLE

-602 YQTLTSE
+602 YQTLTAE
-609 CKSIDLP
+609 CKTIDLP
-616 TTVNVLDAA
+616 TTVRVLDAT
-625 AFEGNAKVTL
+625 AFEGNAPVTL
-635 TSLVEDQV
+635 ISVVEDQA
-643 NATGDYTKVAA
+643 NAAGDYVKVAVK
-654 AGAGHEIVLVHKV
+654 GEGHEIVLVRKV
-667 TFDAGEGKADAE
+667 TFDAGEGKADIASVR
-679 TARADKDGKLAELPT
+679 TDKDGKLAELPT
-694 AARDGYIFK
+694 A
-703 GWFTAAE
+703 T
-710 GGDAVTADTVFDKDT
+710 
-725 TVFAHWKAYSVV
+725 
-737 TFDAGEGKSDAETAR
+737 
-752 ADKDGKLAEL
+752 
-762 PTAARDGYT
+762 RDGYT
-771 FEGWFTAAEGGEAVT
+771 
-786 ADTVFDKDTTV
+786 
-797 FAHWKAYSVVTFDA
+797 
-811 GEGKS
+811 
-816 DAETARAD
+816 
-824 KDGKLAELPNAA
+824 
-836 RDGYIFEGWFT
+836 FEGWFT

-867 FAHWKKN
+867 FAHWKQNVVK
-874 IVSATPS
+874 ATPS
-881 VKLSTSTYTY
+881 VKLSTSAYTY

-904 NGTVLTKDNYSVSY
+904 NGTVLTKDDYSVSY

-995 NLTSYKKTTLKVK
+995 SLTSYKKTKLKVK

-1021 TYKKVGKTKYYS
+1021 TYKKVGKAKYYS
-1033 GWSSAKSVKTK
+1033 SWSSAKSVKTK

>member
-50 QAKGEDSVQ
+50 QAKGKASVQ
-59 EDAQLDENELPIVPI
+59 EDAQLDENELPNV
-74 EPGEGTGEEKKD
+74 PGEGTGEEKKD
-86 ETPASNAWEATDF
+86 ETPASNAWEAADF
-99 TYGEWVIDSNAMLCP
+99 TYGEWVIDKNDMLCP
-114 SNDTEAYLK
+114 SNDNEAYLK
-123 TTIWVV
+123 TTVWVV

-149 AKDPDGKKVQ
+149 AKDSDGKKVQ
-159 GVGKDAFKKMGLTSV
+159 GVGKEAFKKMGLTSV

-187 WDSNVKERG
+187 WDSSVKERG
-196 DFFIGNLAFQSNDLK
+196 DFFIGNLAFQGNNLK

-220 YVAPNGFSKNPNLK
+220 YVATNGFSRNPNLK

-252 CAIDT
+252 CVIEK
-257 LNFPETT
+257 LNFSENT
-264 DFPLAIDNIAFFTNK
+264 DFPLAIDNIAFFNNK

-298 NNTGVENGIVHLY
+298 SNTGVENGIVHLY
-311 IPKTKGSYV
+311 IPKTKGNYV

-327 PFVGDAIPTEAW
+327 PFVGDAIPAEAW
-339 AEKPWCTAHF
+339 AEKPWGTAHF

-368 NDTNLVLPDQTEAG
+368 NDTNLVLPDQNAAG

-390 GTYGVGT
+390 GTNGVGT
-397 FGYTTADGTVYAP
+397 FGYKAADGTVYAP

-445 EFPETLKT
+445 VFPETLKT

-467 SIPDSVT
+467 SLPDSVT

-500 TTIPNSM
+500 TAIPVSM
-507 FTNQKIKNVEIPE
+507 FTNQKVKNVEIPE
-520 GIKSIGS
+520 GIKTIGK
-527 RAFAGNYVETLKI
+527 RAFAGNRVETLKL
-540 SGTVEEIDD
+540 SGTVEKIDE
-549 YAFWNNQMK
+549 YAFWNNQIK
-558 ELEIPGNVKIIGKY
+558 ELEIPGNVKTIGRY
-572 AFQRTQEYIKAT
+572 AFQRTQDSIKAS
-584 INKVVLHEGLE
+584 IDKVVLHEGLE
-595 SIGKKAF
+595 SIGKQAF

-616 TTVNVLDAA
+616 TTVKVLDAA

-635 TSLVEDQV
+635 ISLVEDQV
-643 NATGDYTKVAA
+643 NAVGDYAKVVAKGTA
-654 AGAGHEIVLVHKV
+654 HEIVLIHKV

-679 TARADKDGKLAELPT
+679 TARTDKDGKLTELP
-694 AARDGYIFK
+694 D
-703 GWFTAAE
+703 
-710 GGDAVTADTVFDKDT
+710 
-725 TVFAHWKAYSVV
+725 
-737 TFDAGEGKSDAETAR
+737 
-752 ADKDGKLAEL
+752 
-762 PTAARDGYT
+762 AARDGYT
-771 FEGWFTAAEGGEAVT
+771 
-786 ADTVFDKDTTV
+786 
-797 FAHWKAYSVVTFDA
+797 
-811 GEGKS
+811 
-816 DAETARAD
+816 
-824 KDGKLAELPNAA
+824 
-836 RDGYIFEGWFT
+836 FEGWFT

-898 GVKVSV
+898 SVKVSV

-995 NLTSYKKTTLKVK
+995 NLTSYKKTKLKVK

-1021 TYKKVGKTKYYS
+1021 TYKKVGKAKYYS
-1033 GWSSAKSVKTK
+1033 SWSSAKSVKTK